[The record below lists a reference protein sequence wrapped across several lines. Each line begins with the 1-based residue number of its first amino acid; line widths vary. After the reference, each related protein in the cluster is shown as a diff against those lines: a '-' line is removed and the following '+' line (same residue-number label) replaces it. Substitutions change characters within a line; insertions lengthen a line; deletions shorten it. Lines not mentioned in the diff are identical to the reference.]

1 MRKQFLSLVLSFFIM
16 ASAFAQ
22 NIPVDPNVRVGVL
35 PNGMKYYI
43 KKNVKPEKKVEFR
56 LAINA
61 GSINEDDDQRGL
73 AHFMEHMNFNGTK
86 NFPDNKLVDFLQSI
100 GVKFGQHLNAYTSFD
115 ETVYMLPVPLD
126 KPGNLD
132 SGLKVMEDWAFN
144 ALLTDKEINK
154 ERGVVLEE
162 LRLGLGADKRML
174 DQYLPKLAYNSR
186 YAERL
191 PIGKKDILEN
201 FKPDALRRFHK
212 DWYRPNLMA
221 LVVVG
226 DINVDEME
234 QKIKANFSKYQ
245 NPANERKRVDYDMPN
260 HKETLVSIAT
270 DPDATNSSA
279 QFYIKDQDNAKP
291 DVTVDDYQK
300 TIVEQ
305 LAATIVNNRLEEL
318 THSEKPPFIFG
329 YVSHSNF
336 LRTKDAFQA
345 YAMTKEGE
353 QKNAL
358 KVLLEEV
365 ERAERFGF
373 SQGELDR
380 AKSETLSNLE
390 KSFNNRD
397 KTESSR
403 LVSEYV
409 RSFLNQ
415 EPIPGI
421 EWEYNLYKKYLPS
434 VTLDQVNAIL
444 KSYAKEGNK
453 VIVITGPKKE
463 NVVLPTE
470 NQLIA
475 VVDDVKKA
483 QLKPYEDKAS
493 IKDLVAPFKSTGKI
507 VKTETDAKLGTTT
520 FILNNGAKVTYKK
533 TDFKEDEIV
542 FSASSL
548 GGSSTISN
556 ADIEK
561 TQWAF
566 PALAEAGFNGYSKTD
581 ITKFLSG
588 KQVNVN
594 PYVGGLTT
602 GFNGNSTKK
611 DFETLF
617 QMVYGYFTGLNY
629 DLASFN
635 SFKAKQ
641 QGFLDN
647 LLSNPQTYFQSEVQK
662 YLNQKNP
669 RFFGIIPDAK
679 AWEKTDYKLAYDI
692 YKQKVANAGNYQF
705 YFVGNIDEAQLKIF
719 AEKYIGSLPSTGKA
733 ETYKDLGYRPIY
745 TATEQVIKKGK
756 DPKSMVMIRFGG
768 ETKYSEK
775 EDLAMRAL
783 GEVATIK
790 IIEKL
795 REDEGGIYGGG
806 ARGSLSKVPYGSY
819 SFNINFPCG
828 PENAEKLT
836 KIALAELQKMIDNGP
851 EQKDLDKFKEGEAND
866 DVTNMK
872 DNKYWLQNIADFQ
885 LQGGDKYEVLNY
897 LTKIK
902 ALTVKDLQAVGKKY
916 LTEKNRMVFTLMP
929 EIETPKTTEA
939 PKTAVSANVT
949 SQQVIDN
956 YIAALGGKA
965 KLEAV
970 KTVKTLSTMK
980 VMGMEM
986 EAVTSEMAPNKS
998 KAVQKFMGQEMVQL
1012 FDGEKGYV
1020 MQGGQ
1025 KMDLPAPAIEEAKKK
1040 RLFDALSY
1048 NAADYKTVEKVTE
1061 DGKELYL
1068 LTGGSKK
1075 LYFDAKTNLL
1085 VKSTSADKGDITI
1098 VDYMEVDGIKFP
1110 KNVKVS
1116 AMGQNIEMINNQVI
1130 INKEVSAEDFK

>member
-1 MRKQFLSLVLSFFIM
+1 MRKQFLSFVLSFFLI
-16 ASAFAQ
+16 ANAFAQ
-22 NIPVDPNVRVGVL
+22 NIPLDPSVRTGTL
-35 PNGMKYYI
+35 SNGMKYYI

-61 GSINEDDDQRGL
+61 GSINEDEDQRGL

-86 NFPDNKLVDFLQSI
+86 NFPENKLVDFLQSI
-100 GVKFGQHLNAYTSFD
+100 GIKFGQHLNAYTSFD

-144 ALLTDKEINK
+144 ALLTDKEIEK

-186 YAERL
+186 YADRL
-191 PIGKKDILEN
+191 PIGKKEILQN
-201 FKPDALRRFHK
+201 FKPEALRRFHK
-212 DWYRPNLMA
+212 DWYRPDLMA

-226 DINVDEME
+226 DVNVDEME

-245 NPANERKRVDYDMPN
+245 NPANARKRVDYDMPN
-260 HKETLVSIAT
+260 HKETLISIAT
-270 DPDATNSSA
+270 DADATSSSA
-279 QFYIKDQDNAKP
+279 QFYIKDDGPAKA
-291 DVTVDDYQK
+291 DVTVNDYQK
-300 TIVEQ
+300 SIVEQ
-305 LAATIVNNRLEEL
+305 LAATIVNNRLQEL
-318 THSEKPPFIFG
+318 TNSEKPPFIFG

-365 ERAERFGF
+365 ERAKRFGF
-373 SQGELDR
+373 SQNELDR

-390 KSFNNRD
+390 KSYNNRD
-397 KTESSR
+397 KTESAR
-403 LVSEYV
+403 LVMEYV
-409 RSFLNQ
+409 RNFLNQ

-421 EWEYNLYKKYLPS
+421 EWEYELHKQYLPS
-434 VTLDQVNAIL
+434 VTLDQVNNIL
-444 KSYAKEGNK
+444 KNYIKDDSR
-453 VIVITGPKKE
+453 VIVVTGPKKE
-463 NVVLPTE
+463 NAVLPTDA
-470 NQLIA
+470 QLLA
-475 VVDDVKKA
+475 TVDDVKNA
-483 QLKPYEDKAS
+483 QLKPYEDKAA
-493 IKDLVAPFKSTGKI
+493 IKTLVEPFKSNGKI
-507 VKTETDAKLGTTT
+507 VKTEADAKLGTTT
-520 FILNNGAKVTYKK
+520 FTLSNGAKVTYKK

-542 FSASSL
+542 FSAISL
-548 GGSSTISN
+548 GGSSLISN
-556 ADIEK
+556 EDIEK

-566 PALAEAGFNGYSKTD
+566 PALSESGFNKYSKND

-588 KQVNVN
+588 KQVSVM
-594 PYVGGLTT
+594 PYVGGIST

-617 QMVYGYFTGLNY
+617 QMIYGYFTNLNY
-629 DLASFN
+629 DEASYN
-635 SFKAKQ
+635 SYKAKQ

-647 LLSNPQTYFQSEVQK
+647 LLANPQTYFQSEVQK

-669 RFFGIIPDAK
+669 RFFGILPDAK
-679 AWEKTDYKLAYDI
+679 AWEKTSYKLAYDI
-692 YKQKVANAGNYQF
+692 YKKSVANAGNFHF
-705 YFVGNIDEAQLKIF
+705 YFVGNVDENQIKQLSEQYL
-719 AEKYIGSLPSTGKA
+719 ASLPSTKKS
-733 ETYKDLGYRPIY
+733 ETYKDLGYRPLF
-745 TATEQVIKKGK
+745 TSTEKVIKKGK
-756 DPKSMVMIRFGG
+756 DPKSMVMIRFSG
-768 ETKYSEK
+768 ETKYNEQ

-819 SFNINFPCG
+819 NFSINFPCG

-836 KIALAELQKMIDNGP
+836 KIALTELQKMIDNGP

-872 DNKYWLQNIADFQ
+872 DNNYWLQNITNYQ
-885 LQGGDKYEVLNY
+885 TQGGDKYSVLNY
-897 LTKIK
+897 LTKVK
-902 ALTVKDLQAVGKKY
+902 ALTVKDLQSVGKKY

-929 EIETPKTTEA
+929 EVETPKTDA
-939 PKTAVSANVT
+939 PKAAVSANVT
-949 SQQVIDN
+949 AQQVIDN
-956 YIAALGGKA
+956 YAAALGGKS

-970 KTVKTLSTMK
+970 KTVKTLSTIK

-986 EAVTSEMAPNKS
+986 EATTLEMAPNKS
-998 KAVQKFMGQEMVQL
+998 KAVQKIMGQEMVQV
-1012 FDGEKGYV
+1012 FDGEKGYM
-1020 MQGGQ
+1020 MQAGQ
-1025 KMDLPAPAIEEAKKK
+1025 RMDLPAPAIEEAKKK
-1040 RLFDALSY
+1040 RLFEVLSY
-1048 NAADYKTVEKVTE
+1048 NAADFKTVEKVTE
-1061 DGKELYL
+1061 EGKELYL
-1068 LTGGSKK
+1068 LAGAGKK
-1075 LYFDAKTNLL
+1075 LYFDTKTNLL
-1085 VKSTSADKGDITI
+1085 VKSTSDKGDMVIL
-1098 VDYMEVDGIKFP
+1098 DYMEVDGIKFP
-1110 KNVKVS
+1110 KNLKL
-1116 AMGQNIEMINNQVI
+1116 AMMGQNMEMTNNQVI
-1130 INKEVSAEDFK
+1130 VNKEVSAEDFK

>member
-1 MRKQFLSLVLSFFIM
+1 MRKQFLSFVLSFFLI
-16 ASAFAQ
+16 ANAFAQ
-22 NIPVDPNVRVGVL
+22 NIPLDPSVRTGTL
-35 PNGMKYYI
+35 SNGMKYYI

-61 GSINEDDDQRGL
+61 GSINEDEDQRGL

-86 NFPDNKLVDFLQSI
+86 NFPENKLVDFLQSI
-100 GVKFGQHLNAYTSFD
+100 GIKFGQHLNAYTSFD

-144 ALLTDKEINK
+144 ALLTDKEIEK

-186 YAERL
+186 YADRL
-191 PIGKKDILEN
+191 PIGKKEILQN
-201 FKPDALRRFHK
+201 FKPEALRRFHK
-212 DWYRPNLMA
+212 DWYRPDLMA

-245 NPANERKRVDYDMPN
+245 NPANARKRVDYEMPN
-260 HKETLVSIAT
+260 HKETLISIAT
-270 DPDATNSSA
+270 DADATSSSA
-279 QFYIKDQDNAKP
+279 QFYIKDDGPAKA
-291 DVTVDDYQK
+291 DVTVNDYQK
-300 TIVEQ
+300 SIVEQ
-305 LAATIVNNRLEEL
+305 LAATIVNNRLQEL
-318 THSEKPPFIFG
+318 TNSEKPPFIFG

-365 ERAERFGF
+365 ERAKRFGF
-373 SQGELDR
+373 SQNELDR

-390 KSFNNRD
+390 KSYNNRD
-397 KTESSR
+397 KTESAR
-403 LVSEYV
+403 LVMEYV
-409 RSFLNQ
+409 RNFLNQ

-421 EWEYNLYKKYLPS
+421 EWEYELHKQYLPS
-434 VTLDQVNAIL
+434 VTLDQVNNIL
-444 KSYAKEGNK
+444 KNYIKDDSR
-453 VIVITGPKKE
+453 VIVVTGPKKE
-463 NVVLPTE
+463 NAVLPTDA
-470 NQLIA
+470 QLLA
-475 VVDDVKKA
+475 TVDDVKNA
-483 QLKPYEDKAS
+483 QLKPYEDKAA
-493 IKDLVAPFKSTGKI
+493 IKTLVEPFKSNGKI
-507 VKTETDAKLGTTT
+507 VKTEADAKLGTTT
-520 FILNNGAKVTYKK
+520 FTLSNGAKVTYKK

-542 FSASSL
+542 FSAISL
-548 GGSSTISN
+548 GGSSLISN
-556 ADIEK
+556 EDIEK

-566 PALAEAGFNGYSKTD
+566 PALSESGFNKYSKND

-588 KQVNVN
+588 KQVSVM
-594 PYVGGLTT
+594 PYVGGIST

-617 QMVYGYFTGLNY
+617 QMIYGYFTNLNY
-629 DLASFN
+629 DEASYN
-635 SFKAKQ
+635 SYKAKQ

-647 LLSNPQTYFQSEVQK
+647 LLANPQTYFQSEVQK

-669 RFFGIIPDAK
+669 RFFGILPDAK
-679 AWEKTDYKLAYDI
+679 AWEKTSYKLAYDI
-692 YKQKVANAGNYQF
+692 YKKSVANAGNFHF
-705 YFVGNIDEAQLKIF
+705 YFVGNVDENQIKQLSEQYL
-719 AEKYIGSLPSTGKA
+719 ASLPSTQKS
-733 ETYKDLGYRPIY
+733 ETYKDLGYRPLF
-745 TATEQVIKKGK
+745 TSTEKVIKKGK
-756 DPKSMVMIRFGG
+756 DPKSMVMIRFSG
-768 ETKYSEK
+768 ETKYNEQ

-806 ARGSLSKVPYGSY
+806 ARGSLNKVPYGSY
-819 SFNINFPCG
+819 NFSINFPCG

-872 DNKYWLQNIADFQ
+872 DNNYWLQNITNYQ
-885 LQGGDKYEVLNY
+885 TQGGDKYSVLNY
-897 LTKIK
+897 LTKVK
-902 ALTVKDLQAVGKKY
+902 ALTVKDLQSVGKKY

-929 EIETPKTTEA
+929 EVETPKTDA
-939 PKTAVSANVT
+939 PKAAVSANVT
-949 SQQVIDN
+949 AQQVIDN
-956 YIAALGGKA
+956 YAAALGGKS

-970 KTVKTLSTMK
+970 KTVKTLSTIK

-986 EAVTSEMAPNKS
+986 EATTLEMAPNKS
-998 KAVQKFMGQEMVQL
+998 KAVQKIMGQEMVQV
-1012 FDGEKGYV
+1012 FDGEKGYM
-1020 MQGGQ
+1020 MQAGQ
-1025 KMDLPAPAIEEAKKK
+1025 RMDLPAPAIEEAKKK
-1040 RLFDALSY
+1040 RLFEVLSY
-1048 NAADYKTVEKVTE
+1048 NAADFKTVEKVTE
-1061 DGKELYL
+1061 EGKELYL
-1068 LTGGSKK
+1068 LAGAGKK
-1075 LYFDAKTNLL
+1075 LYFDTKTNLL
-1085 VKSTSADKGDITI
+1085 VKSTSDKGDMVIL
-1098 VDYMEVDGIKFP
+1098 DYMEVDGIKFP
-1110 KNVKVS
+1110 KNLKL
-1116 AMGQNIEMINNQVI
+1116 AMMGQNMEMTNNQVI
-1130 INKEVSAEDFK
+1130 VNKEVSAEDFK

>member
-1 MRKQFLSLVLSFFIM
+1 MRKQFLSFVLSFFLI
-16 ASAFAQ
+16 ANAFAQ
-22 NIPVDPNVRVGVL
+22 NIPLDPSVRTGTL
-35 PNGMKYYI
+35 SNGMKYYI

-61 GSINEDDDQRGL
+61 GSINEDEDQRGL

-86 NFPDNKLVDFLQSI
+86 NFPENKLVDFLQSI
-100 GVKFGQHLNAYTSFD
+100 GIKFGQHLNAYTSFD

-144 ALLTDKEINK
+144 ALLTDKEIEK

-186 YAERL
+186 YADRL
-191 PIGKKDILEN
+191 PIGKKEILQN
-201 FKPDALRRFHK
+201 FKPEALRRFHK
-212 DWYRPNLMA
+212 DWYRPDLMA

-226 DINVDEME
+226 DVNVDEME

-245 NPANERKRVDYDMPN
+245 NPANARKRVDYEMPN
-260 HKETLVSIAT
+260 HKETLISIAT
-270 DPDATNSSA
+270 DADATSSSA
-279 QFYIKDQDNAKP
+279 QFYIKDDGPAKP
-291 DVTVDDYQK
+291 DVTVNDYQK
-300 TIVEQ
+300 SIVEQ
-305 LAATIVNNRLEEL
+305 LAATIVNNRLQEL
-318 THSEKPPFIFG
+318 TNSEKPPFIFG

-365 ERAERFGF
+365 ERAKRFGF
-373 SQGELDR
+373 SQNELDR

-390 KSFNNRD
+390 KSYNNRD
-397 KTESSR
+397 KTESAR
-403 LVSEYV
+403 LVMEYV
-409 RSFLNQ
+409 RNFLNQ

-421 EWEYNLYKKYLPS
+421 EWEYELHKQYLPS
-434 VTLDQVNAIL
+434 VTLDQVNNIL
-444 KSYAKEGNK
+444 KNYIKDDSR
-453 VIVITGPKKE
+453 VIVVTGPKKE
-463 NVVLPTE
+463 NAVLPTDA
-470 NQLIA
+470 QLLA
-475 VVDDVKKA
+475 TVDDVRNA
-483 QLKPYEDKAS
+483 QLKPYEDKAA
-493 IKDLVAPFKSTGKI
+493 IKTLVEPFKSNGKI
-507 VKTETDAKLGTTT
+507 VKTEADAKLGTTT
-520 FILNNGAKVTYKK
+520 FTLSNGAKVTYKK

-542 FSASSL
+542 FSAISL
-548 GGSSTISN
+548 GGSSLISN
-556 ADIEK
+556 EDIEK

-566 PALAEAGFNGYSKTD
+566 PALSESGFNKYSKND

-588 KQVNVN
+588 KQVSVM
-594 PYVGGLTT
+594 PYVGGIST

-617 QMVYGYFTGLNY
+617 QMIYGYFTNLNY
-629 DLASFN
+629 DEASYN
-635 SFKAKQ
+635 SYKAKQ

-647 LLSNPQTYFQSEVQK
+647 LLANPQTYFQSEVQK

-669 RFFGIIPDAK
+669 RFFGILPDAK
-679 AWEKTDYKLAYDI
+679 AWEKTSYKLAYDI
-692 YKQKVANAGNYQF
+692 YKKSVANAGNFHF
-705 YFVGNIDEAQLKIF
+705 YFVGNVDENQIKQLSEQYL
-719 AEKYIGSLPSTGKA
+719 ASLPSSQKS
-733 ETYKDLGYRPIY
+733 ETYKDLGYRPLF
-745 TATEQVIKKGK
+745 TSTEKVIKKGK
-756 DPKSMVMIRFGG
+756 DPKSMVMIRFSG
-768 ETKYSEK
+768 ETKYNEQ

-806 ARGSLSKVPYGSY
+806 ARGSLNKVPYGSY
-819 SFNINFPCG
+819 NFSINFPCG

-872 DNKYWLQNIADFQ
+872 DNNYWLQNITSYQ
-885 LQGGDKYEVLNY
+885 TQGGDKYSVLNY
-897 LTKIK
+897 LTKVK
-902 ALTVKDLQAVGKKY
+902 ALTVKDLQSVGKKY

-929 EIETPKTTEA
+929 EVETPKTDA
-939 PKTAVSANVT
+939 PKAAVSANVT
-949 SQQVIDN
+949 AQQVIDN
-956 YIAALGGKA
+956 YATALGGKS

-970 KTVKTLSTMK
+970 KTVKTLSTIK

-986 EAVTSEMAPNKS
+986 EATTLEMAPNKS
-998 KAVQKFMGQEMVQL
+998 KAVQKIMGQEMVQV
-1012 FDGEKGYV
+1012 FDGEKGYM
-1020 MQGGQ
+1020 MQAGQ
-1025 KMDLPAPAIEEAKKK
+1025 RMDLPAPAIEEAKKK
-1040 RLFDALSY
+1040 RLFEVLSY
-1048 NAADYKTVEKVTE
+1048 NAADFKTVEKVTE
-1061 DGKELYL
+1061 EGKELYL
-1068 LTGGSKK
+1068 LAGAGKK
-1075 LYFDAKTNLL
+1075 LYFDTKTNLL
-1085 VKSTSADKGDITI
+1085 VKSTSDKGDMVIL
-1098 VDYMEVDGIKFP
+1098 DYMEVDGIKFP
-1110 KNVKVS
+1110 KNIKL
-1116 AMGQNIEMINNQVI
+1116 AMMGQNMEMTNNQVI
-1130 INKEVSAEDFK
+1130 VNKEVSAEDFK

>member
-1 MRKQFLSLVLSFFIM
+1 MRKQFLSFVLSFFLI
-16 ASAFAQ
+16 ANAFAQ
-22 NIPVDPNVRVGVL
+22 NIPLDPSVRTGTL
-35 PNGMKYYI
+35 SNGMKYYI

-61 GSINEDDDQRGL
+61 GSINEDEDQRGL

-86 NFPDNKLVDFLQSI
+86 NFPENKLVDFLQSI
-100 GVKFGQHLNAYTSFD
+100 GIKFGQHLNAYTSFD

-144 ALLTDKEINK
+144 ALLTDKEIEK

-186 YAERL
+186 YADRL
-191 PIGKKDILEN
+191 PIGKKEILQN
-201 FKPDALRRFHK
+201 FKPEALRRFHK
-212 DWYRPNLMA
+212 DWYRPDLMA

-226 DINVDEME
+226 DVNVDEME

-245 NPANERKRVDYDMPN
+245 NPANARKRVDYEMPN
-260 HKETLVSIAT
+260 HKETLISIAT
-270 DPDATNSSA
+270 DADATSSSA
-279 QFYIKDQDNAKP
+279 QFYIKDDGPAKA
-291 DVTVDDYQK
+291 DVTVNDYQK
-300 TIVEQ
+300 SIVEQ
-305 LAATIVNNRLEEL
+305 LAATIVNNRLQEL
-318 THSEKPPFIFG
+318 TNSEKPPFIFG

-365 ERAERFGF
+365 ERAKRFGF
-373 SQGELDR
+373 SQNELDR

-390 KSFNNRD
+390 KSYNNRD
-397 KTESSR
+397 KTESAR
-403 LVSEYV
+403 LVMEYV
-409 RSFLNQ
+409 RNFLNQ

-421 EWEYNLYKKYLPS
+421 EWEYELHKQYLPS
-434 VTLDQVNAIL
+434 VTLDQVNNIL
-444 KSYAKEGNK
+444 KNYIKDDSR
-453 VIVITGPKKE
+453 VIVVTGPKKE
-463 NVVLPTE
+463 NAVLPTDA
-470 NQLIA
+470 QLLA
-475 VVDDVKKA
+475 TVDDVKNA
-483 QLKPYEDKAS
+483 QLKPYEDKAA
-493 IKDLVAPFKSTGKI
+493 IKTLVEPFKSNGKI
-507 VKTETDAKLGTTT
+507 VKTEADAKLGTTT
-520 FILNNGAKVTYKK
+520 FTLSNGAKVTYKK

-542 FSASSL
+542 FSAISL
-548 GGSSTISN
+548 GGSSLISN
-556 ADIEK
+556 EDIEK

-566 PALAEAGFNGYSKTD
+566 PALSESGFNKYSKND

-588 KQVNVN
+588 KQVSVM
-594 PYVGGLTT
+594 PYVGGIST

-617 QMVYGYFTGLNY
+617 QMIYGYFTNLNY
-629 DLASFN
+629 DEASYN
-635 SFKAKQ
+635 SYKAKQ

-647 LLSNPQTYFQSEVQK
+647 LLANPQTYFQSEVQK

-669 RFFGIIPDAK
+669 RFFGILPDAK
-679 AWEKTDYKLAYDI
+679 AWEKTSYKLAYDI
-692 YKQKVANAGNYQF
+692 YKKSVANAGNFHF
-705 YFVGNIDEAQLKIF
+705 YFVGNVDENQIKQLSEQYL
-719 AEKYIGSLPSTGKA
+719 ASLPSTQKS
-733 ETYKDLGYRPIY
+733 ETYKDLGYRPLF
-745 TATEQVIKKGK
+745 TSTEKVIKKGK
-756 DPKSMVMIRFGG
+756 DPKSMVMIRFSG
-768 ETKYSEK
+768 ETKYNEQ

-819 SFNINFPCG
+819 NFSINFPCG

-836 KIALAELQKMIDNGP
+836 KIALVELQKMIDNGP

-872 DNKYWLQNIADFQ
+872 DNNYWLQNITSYQ
-885 LQGGDKYEVLNY
+885 TQGGDKYSVLNY
-897 LTKIK
+897 LTKVK
-902 ALTVKDLQAVGKKY
+902 ALTIKDLQTVGKKY

-929 EIETPKTTEA
+929 EVETPKTDA
-939 PKTAVSANVT
+939 PKAAVSANVT
-949 SQQVIDN
+949 AQQVIDN
-956 YIAALGGKA
+956 YAAALGGKS

-970 KTVKTLSTMK
+970 KTVKTLSTIK

-986 EAVTSEMAPNKS
+986 EATTLEMAPNKS
-998 KAVQKFMGQEMVQL
+998 KAVQKVMGQEMVQV
-1012 FDGEKGYV
+1012 FDGEKGYM
-1020 MQGGQ
+1020 MQAGQ
-1025 KMDLPAPAIEEAKKK
+1025 RMDLPAPAIEEAKKK
-1040 RLFDALSY
+1040 RLFEVLSY
-1048 NAADYKTVEKVTE
+1048 NAADFKTVEKVTE
-1061 DGKELYL
+1061 EGKELYL
-1068 LTGGSKK
+1068 LAGAGKK
-1075 LYFDAKTNLL
+1075 LYFDTKTNLL
-1085 VKSTSADKGDITI
+1085 VKSTSDKGDMVIL
-1098 VDYMEVDGIKFP
+1098 DYMEVDGIKFP
-1110 KNVKVS
+1110 KNLKL
-1116 AMGQNIEMINNQVI
+1116 AMMGQNMEMTNNQVI
-1130 INKEVSAEDFK
+1130 VNKEVSAEDFK

>member
-1 MRKQFLSLVLSFFIM
+1 MRKQFLSFVLSFFLI
-16 ASAFAQ
+16 ANAFAQ
-22 NIPVDPNVRVGVL
+22 NIPLDPSVRTGTL
-35 PNGMKYYI
+35 SNGMKYYI

-61 GSINEDDDQRGL
+61 GSINEDEDQRGL

-86 NFPDNKLVDFLQSI
+86 NFPENKLVDFLQSI
-100 GVKFGQHLNAYTSFD
+100 GIKFGQHLNAYTSFD

-144 ALLTDKEINK
+144 ALLTDKEIEK

-186 YAERL
+186 YADRL
-191 PIGKKDILEN
+191 PIGKKEILQN

-212 DWYRPNLMA
+212 DWYRPDLMA

-245 NPANERKRVDYDMPN
+245 NPANARKRVDYEMPN
-260 HKETLVSIAT
+260 HKETLISIAT
-270 DPDATNSSA
+270 DADATSSSA
-279 QFYIKDQDNAKP
+279 QFYIKDDGPAKA
-291 DVTVDDYQK
+291 DVTVNDYQK
-300 TIVEQ
+300 SIVEQ
-305 LAATIVNNRLEEL
+305 LAATIVNNRLQEL
-318 THSEKPPFIFG
+318 TNSEKPPFIFG

-365 ERAERFGF
+365 ERAKRFGF
-373 SQGELDR
+373 SQNELDR

-390 KSFNNRD
+390 KSYNNRD
-397 KTESSR
+397 KTESAR
-403 LVSEYV
+403 LVMEYV
-409 RSFLNQ
+409 RNFLNQ

-421 EWEYNLYKKYLPS
+421 EWEYELHKKYLPS
-434 VTLDQVNAIL
+434 VTLDQVNNIL
-444 KSYAKEGNK
+444 KNYIKDDSR
-453 VIVITGPKKE
+453 VIVVTGPKKE
-463 NVVLPTE
+463 NAVLPTDA
-470 NQLIA
+470 QLLA
-475 VVDDVKKA
+475 TVDDVKNA
-483 QLKPYEDKAS
+483 QLKPYEDKAA
-493 IKDLVAPFKSTGKI
+493 IKTLVEPFKSNGKI
-507 VKTETDAKLGTTT
+507 VKTEADAKLGTTT
-520 FILNNGAKVTYKK
+520 FTLSNGAKVTYKK

-542 FSASSL
+542 FSAISL
-548 GGSSTISN
+548 GGSSLISN
-556 ADIEK
+556 EDIEK

-566 PALAEAGFNGYSKTD
+566 PALSESGFNKYSKND

-588 KQVNVN
+588 KQVSVM
-594 PYVGGLTT
+594 PYVGGIST

-617 QMVYGYFTGLNY
+617 QMIYGYFTNLNY
-629 DLASFN
+629 DEASYN
-635 SFKAKQ
+635 SYKAKQ

-647 LLSNPQTYFQSEVQK
+647 LLANPQTYFQSEVQK

-669 RFFGIIPDAK
+669 RFFGILPDAK
-679 AWEKTDYKLAYDI
+679 AWEKTSYKLAYDI
-692 YKQKVANAGNYQF
+692 YKKSVANAGNFHF
-705 YFVGNIDEAQLKIF
+705 YFVGNVDENQIKQLSEQYL
-719 AEKYIGSLPSTGKA
+719 ASLPSTKKS
-733 ETYKDLGYRPIY
+733 ETYKDLGYRPLF
-745 TATEQVIKKGK
+745 TSTEKVIKKGK
-756 DPKSMVMIRFGG
+756 DPKSMVMIRFSG
-768 ETKYSEK
+768 ETKYNEQ

-806 ARGSLSKVPYGSY
+806 ARGSLNKVPYGSY
-819 SFNINFPCG
+819 NFSINFPCG

-872 DNKYWLQNIADFQ
+872 DNNYWLQNITSYQ
-885 LQGGDKYEVLNY
+885 TQGGDKYSVLNY
-897 LTKIK
+897 LTKVK
-902 ALTVKDLQAVGKKY
+902 ALTVKDLQSVGKKY

-929 EIETPKTTEA
+929 EVETPKTDA
-939 PKTAVSANVT
+939 PKVAVSANVT
-949 SQQVIDN
+949 AQQVIDN
-956 YIAALGGKA
+956 YAAALGGKS

-970 KTVKTLSTMK
+970 KTVKTLSTIK

-986 EAVTSEMAPNKS
+986 EATTLEMAPNKS
-998 KAVQKFMGQEMVQL
+998 KAVQKIMGQEMVQV
-1012 FDGEKGYV
+1012 FDGEKGYM
-1020 MQGGQ
+1020 MQAGQ
-1025 KMDLPAPAIEEAKKK
+1025 RMDLPAPAIEEAKKK
-1040 RLFDALSY
+1040 RLFEVLSY
-1048 NAADYKTVEKVTE
+1048 NAADFKTVEKVTE
-1061 DGKELYL
+1061 EGKELYL
-1068 LTGGSKK
+1068 LAGAGKK
-1075 LYFDAKTNLL
+1075 LYFDTKTNLL
-1085 VKSTSADKGDITI
+1085 VKSTSEKGDMVIL
-1098 VDYMEVDGIKFP
+1098 DYMEVDGIKFP
-1110 KNVKVS
+1110 KNIKL
-1116 AMGQNIEMINNQVI
+1116 AMMGQNMEMTNNQVI
-1130 INKEVSAEDFK
+1130 VNKEVSAEDFK

>member
-1 MRKQFLSLVLSFFIM
+1 MRKQFLSFVLSLFLI
-16 ASAFAQ
+16 ANAFAQ
-22 NIPVDPNVRVGVL
+22 NIPLDPSVRTGTL
-35 PNGMKYYI
+35 SNGMKYYI

-61 GSINEDDDQRGL
+61 GSINEDEDQRGL

-100 GVKFGQHLNAYTSFD
+100 GIKFGQHLNAYTSFD

-144 ALLTDKEINK
+144 ALLTDKEIEK

-186 YAERL
+186 YADRL
-191 PIGKKDILEN
+191 PIGKKEILQN

-212 DWYRPNLMA
+212 DWYRPDLMA

-226 DINVDEME
+226 DVNVDEME

-245 NPANERKRVDYDMPN
+245 NPANARKRVDYEMPN
-260 HKETLVSIAT
+260 HKETLISIAT
-270 DPDATNSSA
+270 DADATSSSA
-279 QFYIKDQDNAKP
+279 QFYIKDDGPAKP
-291 DVTVDDYQK
+291 DVTVNDYQK
-300 TIVEQ
+300 NIVEQ
-305 LAATIVNNRLEEL
+305 LAATIVNNRLQEL
-318 THSEKPPFIFG
+318 TNSEKPPFIFG

-365 ERAERFGF
+365 ERAKRFGF
-373 SQGELDR
+373 SQNELDR

-390 KSFNNRD
+390 KSYNNRD
-397 KTESSR
+397 KTESAR
-403 LVSEYV
+403 LVMEYV
-409 RSFLNQ
+409 RNFLNQ

-421 EWEYNLYKKYLPS
+421 DWEYQLHKQYLPS
-434 VTLDQVNAIL
+434 VTLDQVNNIL
-444 KSYAKEGNK
+444 KNYIKDDSR
-453 VIVITGPKKE
+453 VIVVTGPKKE
-463 NVVLPTE
+463 NAVLPTDA
-470 NQLIA
+470 QLLA
-475 VVDDVKKA
+475 TVDDVKNA
-483 QLKPYEDKAS
+483 QLKPYEDKTA
-493 IKDLVAPFKSTGKI
+493 IKTLVEPFKSNGKI
-507 VKTETDAKLGTTT
+507 VKTEADAKLGTTT
-520 FILNNGAKVTYKK
+520 FTLSNGAKVTYKK

-542 FSASSL
+542 FSAISL
-548 GGSSTISN
+548 GGSSLISN
-556 ADIEK
+556 EDIEK

-566 PALAEAGFNGYSKTD
+566 PALSESGFNKYSKND
-581 ITKFLSG
+581 IAKFLSG
-588 KQVNVN
+588 KQVSVM
-594 PYVGGLTT
+594 PYVGGIST

-617 QMVYGYFTGLNY
+617 QMIYGYFTNLNY
-629 DLASFN
+629 DEASYN
-635 SFKAKQ
+635 SYKAKQ

-647 LLSNPQTYFQSEVQK
+647 LLANPQTYFQSEVQK

-669 RFFGIIPDAK
+669 RFFGILPDAK
-679 AWEKTDYKLAYDI
+679 AWEKTSYKLAYDI
-692 YKQKVANAGNYQF
+692 YKKSVANAGNFHF
-705 YFVGNIDEAQLKIF
+705 YFVGNVDENQIKQLSEQYL
-719 AEKYIGSLPSTGKA
+719 ASLPSSQKS
-733 ETYKDLGYRPIY
+733 ETYKDLGYRPLF
-745 TATEQVIKKGK
+745 TSTEKVIKKGK
-756 DPKSMVMIRFGG
+756 DPKSMVMIRFSG
-768 ETKYSEK
+768 ETKYNEQ

-806 ARGSLSKVPYGSY
+806 ARGSLNKVPYGSY
-819 SFNINFPCG
+819 NFSINFPCG

-872 DNKYWLQNIADFQ
+872 DNNYWLQNITSYQ
-885 LQGGDKYEVLNY
+885 TQGGDKYSVLNY
-897 LTKIK
+897 LTKVK
-902 ALTVKDLQAVGKKY
+902 ALTVKDLQTVGKKY

-929 EIETPKTTEA
+929 EVETPKTDDA
-939 PKTAVSANVT
+939 PKAAVSANVT
-949 SQQVIDN
+949 AQQVIDN
-956 YIAALGGKA
+956 YAAALGGKS

-970 KTVKTLSTMK
+970 KTVKTLSTIK

-986 EAVTSEMAPNKS
+986 EATTLEMAPNKS
-998 KAVQKFMGQEMVQL
+998 KSVQKIMGQEMVQV
-1012 FDGEKGYV
+1012 FDGEKGYM
-1020 MQGGQ
+1020 MQAGQ
-1025 KMDLPAPAIEEAKKK
+1025 RMDLPAPAIEEAKKK
-1040 RLFDALSY
+1040 RLFEVLSY
-1048 NAADYKTVEKVTE
+1048 NAADFKTVEKVTE
-1061 DGKELYL
+1061 EGKELYL
-1068 LTGGSKK
+1068 LAGAGKK
-1075 LYFDAKTNLL
+1075 LYFDTKTNLL
-1085 VKSTSADKGDITI
+1085 VKSTSEKGDMVIL
-1098 VDYMEVDGIKFP
+1098 DYMEVDGIKFP
-1110 KNVKVS
+1110 KNIKL
-1116 AMGQNIEMINNQVI
+1116 AMMGQNMEMTNNQVI
-1130 INKEVSAEDFK
+1130 VNKEVSAEDFK

>member
-1 MRKQFLSLVLSFFIM
+1 MRKQFLSFVLSFFLI
-16 ASAFAQ
+16 ANAFAQ
-22 NIPVDPNVRVGVL
+22 NIPLDPSVRTGTL
-35 PNGMKYYI
+35 SNGMKYYI

-61 GSINEDDDQRGL
+61 GSINEDEDQRGL

-86 NFPDNKLVDFLQSI
+86 NFPENKLVDFLQSI
-100 GVKFGQHLNAYTSFD
+100 GIKFGQHLNAYTSFD

-144 ALLTDKEINK
+144 ALLTDKEIEK

-186 YAERL
+186 YADRL
-191 PIGKKDILEN
+191 PIGKKEILQN

-212 DWYRPNLMA
+212 DWYRPDLMA

-245 NPANERKRVDYDMPN
+245 NPANARKRVDYEMPN
-260 HKETLVSIAT
+260 HKETLISIAT
-270 DPDATNSSA
+270 DADATSSSA
-279 QFYIKDQDNAKP
+279 QFYIKDDGPAKP
-291 DVTVDDYQK
+291 DVTVNDYQK
-300 TIVEQ
+300 SIVEQ
-305 LAATIVNNRLEEL
+305 LAATIVNNRLQEL
-318 THSEKPPFIFG
+318 TNSEKPPFIFG

-365 ERAERFGF
+365 ERAKRFGF
-373 SQGELDR
+373 SQNELDR

-390 KSFNNRD
+390 KSYNNRD
-397 KTESSR
+397 KTESAR
-403 LVSEYV
+403 LVMEYV
-409 RSFLNQ
+409 RNFLNQ

-421 EWEYNLYKKYLPS
+421 EWEYELHKQYLPS
-434 VTLDQVNAIL
+434 VTLDQVNNIL
-444 KSYAKEGNK
+444 KNYIKDDSR
-453 VIVITGPKKE
+453 VIVVTGPKKE
-463 NVVLPTE
+463 NAVLPTDA
-470 NQLIA
+470 QLLAI
-475 VVDDVKKA
+475 VDDVKNA
-483 QLKPYEDKAS
+483 QLKPYEDKAA
-493 IKDLVAPFKSTGKI
+493 IKTLVEPFKSNGKI
-507 VKTETDAKLGTTT
+507 VKTEADAKLGTTT
-520 FILNNGAKVTYKK
+520 FTLSNGAKVTYKK

-542 FSASSL
+542 FSAISL
-548 GGSSTISN
+548 GGSSLISN
-556 ADIEK
+556 EDIEK

-566 PALAEAGFNGYSKTD
+566 PALSESGFNKYSKND

-588 KQVNVN
+588 KQVSVM
-594 PYVGGLTT
+594 PYVGGIST

-617 QMVYGYFTGLNY
+617 QMIYGYFTNLNY
-629 DLASFN
+629 DEASYN
-635 SFKAKQ
+635 SYKAKQ

-647 LLSNPQTYFQSEVQK
+647 LLANPQTYFQSEVQK

-669 RFFGIIPDAK
+669 RFFGILPDAK
-679 AWEKTDYKLAYDI
+679 AWEKTSYKLAYDI
-692 YKQKVANAGNYQF
+692 YKKSVANAGNFHF
-705 YFVGNIDEAQLKIF
+705 YFVGNVDENQIKQLSEQYL
-719 AEKYIGSLPSTGKA
+719 ASLPSTKKS
-733 ETYKDLGYRPIY
+733 ETYKDLGYRPLF
-745 TATEQVIKKGK
+745 TSTEKVIKKGK
-756 DPKSMVMIRFGG
+756 DPKSMVMIRFSG
-768 ETKYSEK
+768 ETKYNEQ

-806 ARGSLSKVPYGSY
+806 ARGSLNKVPYGSY
-819 SFNINFPCG
+819 NFSINFPCG

-872 DNKYWLQNIADFQ
+872 DNNYWLQNITSYQ
-885 LQGGDKYEVLNY
+885 TQGGDKYSVLNY
-897 LTKIK
+897 LTKVK
-902 ALTVKDLQAVGKKY
+902 ALTVKDLQSVGKKY

-929 EIETPKTTEA
+929 EVETPKTDA
-939 PKTAVSANVT
+939 PKAAVSANVT
-949 SQQVIDN
+949 AQQVIDN
-956 YIAALGGKA
+956 YAAALGGKS

-970 KTVKTLSTMK
+970 KTVKTLSTIK

-986 EAVTSEMAPNKS
+986 EATTLEMAPNKS
-998 KAVQKFMGQEMVQL
+998 KAVQKIMGQEMVQV
-1012 FDGEKGYV
+1012 FDGEKGYM
-1020 MQGGQ
+1020 MQAGQ
-1025 KMDLPAPAIEEAKKK
+1025 RMDLPAPAIEEAKKK
-1040 RLFDALSY
+1040 RLFEVLSY
-1048 NAADYKTVEKVTE
+1048 NAADFKTVEKVTE
-1061 DGKELYL
+1061 EGKELYL
-1068 LTGGSKK
+1068 LAGAGKK
-1075 LYFDAKTNLL
+1075 LYFDTKTNLL
-1085 VKSTSADKGDITI
+1085 VKSTSDKGDMVIL
-1098 VDYMEVDGIKFP
+1098 DYMEVDGIKFP
-1110 KNVKVS
+1110 KNMKL
-1116 AMGQNIEMINNQVI
+1116 AMMGQNMEMTNNQVI
-1130 INKEVSAEDFK
+1130 VNKEVSAEDFK

>member
-1 MRKQFLSLVLSFFIM
+1 MRKQFLSFVLSFFLI
-16 ASAFAQ
+16 ANAFAQ
-22 NIPVDPNVRVGVL
+22 NIPLDPSVRTGTL
-35 PNGMKYYI
+35 SNGMKYYI

-61 GSINEDDDQRGL
+61 GSINEDEDQRGL

-86 NFPDNKLVDFLQSI
+86 NFPENKLVDFLQSI
-100 GVKFGQHLNAYTSFD
+100 GIKFGQHLNAYTSFD

-144 ALLTDKEINK
+144 ALLTDKEIEK

-186 YAERL
+186 YADRL
-191 PIGKKDILEN
+191 PIGKKEILQN
-201 FKPDALRRFHK
+201 FKPEALRRFHK
-212 DWYRPNLMA
+212 DWYRPDLMA

-226 DINVDEME
+226 DVNVDEME

-245 NPANERKRVDYDMPN
+245 NPANARKRVDYEMPN
-260 HKETLVSIAT
+260 HKETLISIAT
-270 DPDATNSSA
+270 DADATSSSA
-279 QFYIKDQDNAKP
+279 QFYIKDDGPAKA
-291 DVTVDDYQK
+291 DVTVNDYQK
-300 TIVEQ
+300 SIVEQ
-305 LAATIVNNRLEEL
+305 LAATIVNNRLQEL
-318 THSEKPPFIFG
+318 TNSEKPPFIFG

-365 ERAERFGF
+365 ERAKRFGF
-373 SQGELDR
+373 SQNELDR

-390 KSFNNRD
+390 KSYNNRD
-397 KTESSR
+397 KTESAR
-403 LVSEYV
+403 LVMEYV
-409 RSFLNQ
+409 RNFLNQ

-421 EWEYNLYKKYLPS
+421 EWEYELHKKYLPS
-434 VTLDQVNAIL
+434 VTLDQVNNIL
-444 KSYAKEGNK
+444 KNYIKDDSR
-453 VIVITGPKKE
+453 VIVVTGPKKE
-463 NVVLPTE
+463 NAVLPTDA
-470 NQLIA
+470 QLLA
-475 VVDDVKKA
+475 TVDDVKNA
-483 QLKPYEDKAS
+483 QLKPYEDKAA
-493 IKDLVAPFKSTGKI
+493 IKTLVEPFKSNGKI
-507 VKTETDAKLGTTT
+507 VKTEADAKLGTTT
-520 FILNNGAKVTYKK
+520 FTLSNGAKVTYKK

-542 FSASSL
+542 FSAISL
-548 GGSSTISN
+548 GGSSLISN
-556 ADIEK
+556 EDIEK

-566 PALAEAGFNGYSKTD
+566 PALSESGFNKYSKND

-588 KQVNVN
+588 KQVSVM
-594 PYVGGLTT
+594 PYVGGIST

-617 QMVYGYFTGLNY
+617 QMIYGYFTNLNY
-629 DLASFN
+629 DEASYN
-635 SFKAKQ
+635 SYKAKQ

-647 LLSNPQTYFQSEVQK
+647 LLANPQTYFQSEVQK

-669 RFFGIIPDAK
+669 RFFGILPDAK
-679 AWEKTDYKLAYDI
+679 AWEKTSYKLAYDI
-692 YKQKVANAGNYQF
+692 YKKSVANAGNFHF
-705 YFVGNIDEAQLKIF
+705 YFVGNVDENQIKQLSEQYL
-719 AEKYIGSLPSTGKA
+719 ASLPSTQKS
-733 ETYKDLGYRPIY
+733 ETYKDLGYRPLF
-745 TATEQVIKKGK
+745 TSTEKVIKKGK
-756 DPKSMVMIRFGG
+756 DPKSMVMIRFSG
-768 ETKYSEK
+768 ETKYNEQ

-806 ARGSLSKVPYGSY
+806 ARGSLNKVPYGSY
-819 SFNINFPCG
+819 NFSINFPCG

-872 DNKYWLQNIADFQ
+872 DNNYWLQNITSYQ
-885 LQGGDKYEVLNY
+885 TQGGDKYSVLNY
-897 LTKIK
+897 LTKVK
-902 ALTVKDLQAVGKKY
+902 ALTVKDLQSVGKKY

-929 EIETPKTTEA
+929 EVETPKTDA
-939 PKTAVSANVT
+939 PKAAVSANVT
-949 SQQVIDN
+949 AQQVIDN
-956 YIAALGGKA
+956 YAAALGGKS

-970 KTVKTLSTMK
+970 KTVKTLSTIK

-986 EAVTSEMAPNKS
+986 EATTLEMAPNKS
-998 KAVQKFMGQEMVQL
+998 KAVQKIMGQEMVQV
-1012 FDGEKGYV
+1012 FDGEKGYM
-1020 MQGGQ
+1020 MQAGQ
-1025 KMDLPAPAIEEAKKK
+1025 RMDLPAPAIEEAKKK
-1040 RLFDALSY
+1040 RLFEVLSY
-1048 NAADYKTVEKVTE
+1048 NAADFKTVEKVTE
-1061 DGKELYL
+1061 EGKELYL
-1068 LTGGSKK
+1068 LAGAGKK
-1075 LYFDAKTNLL
+1075 LYFDTKTNLL
-1085 VKSTSADKGDITI
+1085 VKSTSDKGDMVIL
-1098 VDYMEVDGIKFP
+1098 DYMEVDGIKFP
-1110 KNVKVS
+1110 KNIKL
-1116 AMGQNIEMINNQVI
+1116 AMMGQNMEMTNNQVI
-1130 INKEVSAEDFK
+1130 VNKEVSAEDFK

>member
-1 MRKQFLSLVLSFFIM
+1 MRKQFLSFVLSIFLM
-16 ASAFAQ
+16 ANAFAQ
-22 NIPVDPNVRVGVL
+22 NIPLDPSVRTGTL
-35 PNGMKYYI
+35 SNGMKYYI

-61 GSINEDDDQRGL
+61 GSINEDEDQRGL

-86 NFPDNKLVDFLQSI
+86 NFPENKLVDFLQSI
-100 GVKFGQHLNAYTSFD
+100 GIKFGQHLNAYTSFD

-144 ALLTDKEINK
+144 ALLTDKEIEK

-186 YAERL
+186 YADRL
-191 PIGKKDILEN
+191 PIGKKEILQN

-212 DWYRPNLMA
+212 DWYRPDLMA

-226 DINVDEME
+226 DVNVDEME

-245 NPANERKRVDYDMPN
+245 NPANARKRVDYDMPN
-260 HKETLVSIAT
+260 HKETLISIAT
-270 DPDATNSSA
+270 DADATSSSA
-279 QFYIKDQDNAKP
+279 QFYIKDDGPAKP
-291 DVTVDDYQK
+291 DVTVNDYQK
-300 TIVEQ
+300 SIVEQ
-305 LAATIVNNRLEEL
+305 LAATIVNNRLQEL
-318 THSEKPPFIFG
+318 TNSEKPPFIFG

-365 ERAERFGF
+365 ERAKRFGF
-373 SQGELDR
+373 SQNELDR

-390 KSFNNRD
+390 KSYNNRD
-397 KTESSR
+397 KTESAR
-403 LVSEYV
+403 LVMEYV
-409 RSFLNQ
+409 RNFLNQ

-421 EWEYNLYKKYLPS
+421 EWEYELHKKYLPS
-434 VTLDQVNAIL
+434 VTLDQVNNIL
-444 KSYAKEGNK
+444 KNYIKDDSR
-453 VIVITGPKKE
+453 VIVVTGPKKE
-463 NVVLPTE
+463 NAVLPTDA
-470 NQLIA
+470 QLLA
-475 VVDDVKKA
+475 TVDDVKNA
-483 QLKPYEDKAS
+483 QLKPYEDKAA
-493 IKDLVAPFKSTGKI
+493 IKTLVEPFKSNGKI
-507 VKTETDAKLGTTT
+507 VKTEADAKLGTTT
-520 FILNNGAKVTYKK
+520 FTLSNGAKVTYKK

-542 FSASSL
+542 FSAISL
-548 GGSSTISN
+548 GGSSLISN
-556 ADIEK
+556 EDIEK

-566 PALAEAGFNGYSKTD
+566 PALSESGFNKYSKND

-588 KQVNVN
+588 KQVSVM
-594 PYVGGLTT
+594 PYVGGIST

-617 QMVYGYFTGLNY
+617 QMIYGYFTNLNY
-629 DLASFN
+629 DEASYN
-635 SFKAKQ
+635 SYKAKQ

-647 LLSNPQTYFQSEVQK
+647 LLANPQTYFQSEVQK

-669 RFFGIIPDAK
+669 RFFGILPDAK
-679 AWEKTDYKLAYDI
+679 AWEKTSYKLAYDI
-692 YKQKVANAGNYQF
+692 YKKSVANAGNFHF
-705 YFVGNIDEAQLKIF
+705 YFVGNVDENQIKQLSEQYL
-719 AEKYIGSLPSTGKA
+719 ASLPSTKKS
-733 ETYKDLGYRPIY
+733 ETYKDLGYRPLF
-745 TATEQVIKKGK
+745 TSTEKVIKKGK
-756 DPKSMVMIRFGG
+756 DPKSMVMIRFSG
-768 ETKYSEK
+768 ETKYNEQ

-819 SFNINFPCG
+819 NFSINFPCG

-872 DNKYWLQNIADFQ
+872 DNNYWLQNITNYQ
-885 LQGGDKYEVLNY
+885 TQGGDKYSVLNY
-897 LTKIK
+897 LNKVK
-902 ALTVKDLQAVGKKY
+902 ALTVKDLQSVGKKY

-929 EIETPKTTEA
+929 EVETPKTDA
-939 PKTAVSANVT
+939 PKAAVSANVT
-949 SQQVIDN
+949 AQQVIDN
-956 YIAALGGKA
+956 YATALGGKS

-970 KTVKTLSTMK
+970 KTVKTLSTIK

-986 EAVTSEMAPNKS
+986 EATTLEMAPNKS
-998 KAVQKFMGQEMVQL
+998 KAVQKIMGQEMVQV
-1012 FDGEKGYV
+1012 FDGEKGYM
-1020 MQGGQ
+1020 MQAGQ
-1025 KMDLPAPAIEEAKKK
+1025 RMDLPAPAIEEAKKK
-1040 RLFDALSY
+1040 RLFEVLSY
-1048 NAADYKTVEKVTE
+1048 NAADFKTVEKVTE
-1061 DGKELYL
+1061 EGKELYL
-1068 LTGGSKK
+1068 LAGAGKK
-1075 LYFDAKTNLL
+1075 LYFDTKTNLL
-1085 VKSTSADKGDITI
+1085 VKSTSDKGDMVIL
-1098 VDYMEVDGIKFP
+1098 DYMEVDGIKFP
-1110 KNVKVS
+1110 KNLKL
-1116 AMGQNIEMINNQVI
+1116 AMMGQNMEMTNNQVI
-1130 INKEVSAEDFK
+1130 VNKEVSAEDFK

>member
-1 MRKQFLSLVLSFFIM
+1 MRKQFLSFVLSIFLI
-16 ASAFAQ
+16 ANAFAQ
-22 NIPVDPNVRVGVL
+22 NIPLDPSVRTGTL
-35 PNGMKYYI
+35 SNGMKYYI

-61 GSINEDDDQRGL
+61 GSINEDEDQRGL

-86 NFPDNKLVDFLQSI
+86 NFPENKLVDFLQSI
-100 GVKFGQHLNAYTSFD
+100 GIKFGQHLNAYTSFD

-144 ALLTDKEINK
+144 ALLTDKEIEK

-186 YAERL
+186 YADRL
-191 PIGKKDILEN
+191 PIGKKEILQN

-212 DWYRPNLMA
+212 DWYRPDLMA

-245 NPANERKRVDYDMPN
+245 NPANARKRVDYEMPN
-260 HKETLVSIAT
+260 HKETLISIAT
-270 DPDATNSSA
+270 DADATSSSA
-279 QFYIKDQDNAKP
+279 QFYIKDDGPAKP
-291 DVTVDDYQK
+291 DVTVNDYQK
-300 TIVEQ
+300 SIVEQ
-305 LAATIVNNRLEEL
+305 LAATIVNNRLQEL
-318 THSEKPPFIFG
+318 TNSEKPPFIFG

-365 ERAERFGF
+365 ERAKRFGF
-373 SQGELDR
+373 SQNELDR

-390 KSFNNRD
+390 KSYNNRD
-397 KTESSR
+397 KTESAR
-403 LVSEYV
+403 LVMEYV
-409 RSFLNQ
+409 RNFLNQ

-421 EWEYNLYKKYLPS
+421 EWEYELHKQYLPS
-434 VTLDQVNAIL
+434 VTLDQVNNIL
-444 KSYAKEGNK
+444 KNYIKDDSR
-453 VIVITGPKKE
+453 VIVVTGPKKE
-463 NVVLPTE
+463 NAVLPTDA
-470 NQLIA
+470 QLLA
-475 VVDDVKKA
+475 TVDDVKNA
-483 QLKPYEDKAS
+483 QLKPYEDKAA
-493 IKDLVAPFKSTGKI
+493 IKTLVEPFKSNGKI
-507 VKTETDAKLGTTT
+507 VKTEADAKLGTTT
-520 FILNNGAKVTYKK
+520 FTLSNGAKVTYKK

-542 FSASSL
+542 FSAISL
-548 GGSSTISN
+548 GGSSLISN
-556 ADIEK
+556 EDIEK

-566 PALAEAGFNGYSKTD
+566 PALSESGFNKYSKND

-588 KQVNVN
+588 KQVSVM
-594 PYVGGLTT
+594 PYVGGIST

-617 QMVYGYFTGLNY
+617 QMIYGYFTNLNY
-629 DLASFN
+629 DEASYN
-635 SFKAKQ
+635 SYKAKQ

-647 LLSNPQTYFQSEVQK
+647 LLANPQTYFQSEVQK

-669 RFFGIIPDAK
+669 RFFGILPDAK
-679 AWEKTDYKLAYDI
+679 AWEKTSYKLAYDI
-692 YKQKVANAGNYQF
+692 YKKSVANAGNFHF
-705 YFVGNIDEAQLKIF
+705 YFVGNVDENQIKQLSEQYL
-719 AEKYIGSLPSTGKA
+719 ASLPSTKKS
-733 ETYKDLGYRPIY
+733 ETYKDLGYRPLF
-745 TATEQVIKKGK
+745 TSTEKVIKKGK
-756 DPKSMVMIRFGG
+756 DPKSMVMIRFSG
-768 ETKYSEK
+768 ETKYNEQ

-806 ARGSLSKVPYGSY
+806 ARGSLNKVPYGSY
-819 SFNINFPCG
+819 NFSINFPCG

-872 DNKYWLQNIADFQ
+872 DNNYWLQNITSYQ
-885 LQGGDKYEVLNY
+885 TQGGDKYSVLNY
-897 LTKIK
+897 LTKVK
-902 ALTVKDLQAVGKKY
+902 ALTVKDLQSVGKKY

-929 EIETPKTTEA
+929 EVETPKTEA
-939 PKTAVSANVT
+939 PKAAVSANVT
-949 SQQVIDN
+949 AQQVIDN
-956 YIAALGGKA
+956 YAAALGGKS

-970 KTVKTLSTMK
+970 KTVKTLSTIK

-986 EAVTSEMAPNKS
+986 EATTLEMAPNKS
-998 KAVQKFMGQEMVQL
+998 KAVQKIMGQEMVQV
-1012 FDGEKGYV
+1012 FDGEKGYM
-1020 MQGGQ
+1020 MQAGQ
-1025 KMDLPAPAIEEAKKK
+1025 RMDLPAPAIEEAKKK
-1040 RLFDALSY
+1040 RLFEVLSY
-1048 NAADYKTVEKVTE
+1048 NAADFKTVEKVTE
-1061 DGKELYL
+1061 EGKELYL
-1068 LTGGSKK
+1068 LAGAGKK
-1075 LYFDAKTNLL
+1075 LYFDTKTNLL
-1085 VKSTSADKGDITI
+1085 VKSTSDKGDMVIL
-1098 VDYMEVDGIKFP
+1098 DYMEVDGIKFP
-1110 KNVKVS
+1110 KNLKL
-1116 AMGQNIEMINNQVI
+1116 AMMGQNMEMTNNQVI
-1130 INKEVSAEDFK
+1130 VNKEVSAEDFK

>member
-1 MRKQFLSLVLSFFIM
+1 MRKQFLSFVLSFFLI
-16 ASAFAQ
+16 ANAFAQ
-22 NIPVDPNVRVGVL
+22 NIPLDPSVRTGTL
-35 PNGMKYYI
+35 SNGMKYYI

-61 GSINEDDDQRGL
+61 GSINEDEDQRGL

-86 NFPDNKLVDFLQSI
+86 NFPENKLVDFLQSI
-100 GVKFGQHLNAYTSFD
+100 GIKFGQHLNAYTSFD

-144 ALLTDKEINK
+144 ALLTDKEIEK

-186 YAERL
+186 YADRL
-191 PIGKKDILEN
+191 PIGKKEILQN

-212 DWYRPNLMA
+212 DWYRPDLMA

-245 NPANERKRVDYDMPN
+245 NPANARKRVDYEMPN
-260 HKETLVSIAT
+260 HKETLISIAT
-270 DPDATNSSA
+270 DADATSSSA
-279 QFYIKDQDNAKP
+279 QFYIKDDGPAKP
-291 DVTVDDYQK
+291 DVTVNDYQK
-300 TIVEQ
+300 SIVEQ
-305 LAATIVNNRLEEL
+305 LAATIVNNRLQEL
-318 THSEKPPFIFG
+318 TNSEKPPFIFG

-365 ERAERFGF
+365 ERAKRFGF
-373 SQGELDR
+373 SQNELDR

-390 KSFNNRD
+390 KSYNNRD
-397 KTESSR
+397 KTESAR
-403 LVSEYV
+403 LVMEYV
-409 RSFLNQ
+409 RNFLNQ

-421 EWEYNLYKKYLPS
+421 EWEYELHKKYLPS
-434 VTLDQVNAIL
+434 VTLDQVNNIL
-444 KSYAKEGNK
+444 KNYIKDDSR
-453 VIVITGPKKE
+453 VIVVTGPKKE
-463 NVVLPTE
+463 NAVLPTDA
-470 NQLIA
+470 QLLAI
-475 VVDDVKKA
+475 VDDVKNA
-483 QLKPYEDKAS
+483 QLKPYEDKAA
-493 IKDLVAPFKSTGKI
+493 IKTLVEPFKSNGKI
-507 VKTETDAKLGTTT
+507 VKTEADVKLGTTT
-520 FILNNGAKVTYKK
+520 FTLSNGAKVTYKK
-533 TDFKEDEIV
+533 TDFKDDEIV
-542 FSASSL
+542 FSAISL
-548 GGSSTISN
+548 GGSSLISN
-556 ADIEK
+556 EDIEK

-566 PALAEAGFNGYSKTD
+566 PALSESGFNKYSKND

-588 KQVNVN
+588 KQVSVM
-594 PYVGGLTT
+594 PYVGGIST

-617 QMVYGYFTGLNY
+617 QMIYGYFTNLNY
-629 DLASFN
+629 DEASYN
-635 SFKAKQ
+635 SYKAKQ

-647 LLSNPQTYFQSEVQK
+647 LLANPQTYFQSEVQK

-669 RFFGIIPDAK
+669 RFFGILPDAK
-679 AWEKTDYKLAYDI
+679 AWEKTSYKLAYDI
-692 YKQKVANAGNYQF
+692 YKKLVANAGNFHF
-705 YFVGNIDEAQLKIF
+705 YFVGNVDENQIKQLSEQYL
-719 AEKYIGSLPSTGKA
+719 ASLPSTKKS
-733 ETYKDLGYRPIY
+733 ETYKDLGYRPLF
-745 TATEQVIKKGK
+745 TSTEKVIKKGK
-756 DPKSMVMIRFGG
+756 DPKSMVMIRFSG
-768 ETKYSEK
+768 ETKYNEQ

-806 ARGSLSKVPYGSY
+806 ARGSLNKVPYGSY
-819 SFNINFPCG
+819 NFSINFPCG

-872 DNKYWLQNIADFQ
+872 DNNYWLQNITSYQ
-885 LQGGDKYEVLNY
+885 TQGGDKYSVLNY
-897 LTKIK
+897 LTKVK
-902 ALTVKDLQAVGKKY
+902 ALTVKDLQSVGKKY

-929 EIETPKTTEA
+929 EVETPKTDA
-939 PKTAVSANVT
+939 PKAAVSANVT
-949 SQQVIDN
+949 AQQVIDN
-956 YIAALGGKA
+956 YAAALGGKS

-970 KTVKTLSTMK
+970 KTVKTLSTIK

-986 EAVTSEMAPNKS
+986 EATTLEMAPNKS
-998 KAVQKFMGQEMVQL
+998 KAVQKIMGQEMVQV
-1012 FDGEKGYV
+1012 FDGEKGYM
-1020 MQGGQ
+1020 MQAGQ
-1025 KMDLPAPAIEEAKKK
+1025 RMDLPAPAIEEAKKK
-1040 RLFDALSY
+1040 RLFEVLSY
-1048 NAADYKTVEKVTE
+1048 KAADFKTVEKVTE
-1061 DGKELYL
+1061 EGKELYL
-1068 LTGGSKK
+1068 LAGAGKK
-1075 LYFDAKTNLL
+1075 LYFDTKTNLL
-1085 VKSTSADKGDITI
+1085 VKSTSDKGDMVIL
-1098 VDYMEVDGIKFP
+1098 DYMEVEGIKFP
-1110 KNVKVS
+1110 KNLKL
-1116 AMGQNIEMINNQVI
+1116 AMMGQNMEVTNNQVI
-1130 INKEVSAEDFK
+1130 VNKEVSAEDFK

>member
-1 MRKQFLSLVLSFFIM
+1 MRKQFLSFVLSFFLI
-16 ASAFAQ
+16 ANAFAQ
-22 NIPVDPNVRVGVL
+22 NIPLDPSVRTGTL
-35 PNGMKYYI
+35 SNGMKYYI

-61 GSINEDDDQRGL
+61 GSINEDEDQRGL

-86 NFPDNKLVDFLQSI
+86 NFPENKLVDFLQSI
-100 GVKFGQHLNAYTSFD
+100 GIKFGQHLNAYTSFD

-144 ALLTDKEINK
+144 ALLTDKEIEK

-186 YAERL
+186 YADRL
-191 PIGKKDILEN
+191 PIGKKEILQN
-201 FKPDALRRFHK
+201 FKPEALRRFHK
-212 DWYRPNLMA
+212 DWYRPDLMA

-245 NPANERKRVDYDMPN
+245 NPANARKRVDYELPN
-260 HKETLVSIAT
+260 HKETLISIAT
-270 DPDATNSSA
+270 DADATSSSA
-279 QFYIKDQDNAKP
+279 QFYIKDDGPAKP
-291 DVTVDDYQK
+291 DVTVNDYQK
-300 TIVEQ
+300 SIVEQ
-305 LAATIVNNRLEEL
+305 LAATIVNNRLQEL
-318 THSEKPPFIFG
+318 TNSEKPPFIFG

-365 ERAERFGF
+365 ERAKRFGF
-373 SQGELDR
+373 SQNELDR

-390 KSFNNRD
+390 KSYNNRD
-397 KTESSR
+397 KTESAR
-403 LVSEYV
+403 LVMEYV
-409 RSFLNQ
+409 RNFLNQ

-421 EWEYNLYKKYLPS
+421 EWEYELHKKYLPS
-434 VTLDQVNAIL
+434 VTLDQVNNIL
-444 KSYAKEGNK
+444 KNYIKDDSR
-453 VIVITGPKKE
+453 VIVVTGPKKE
-463 NVVLPTE
+463 NAVLPTDA
-470 NQLIA
+470 QLLA
-475 VVDDVKKA
+475 TVDDVKNA
-483 QLKPYEDKAS
+483 QLKPYEDKAA
-493 IKDLVAPFKSTGKI
+493 IKTLVEPFKSNGKI
-507 VKTETDAKLGTTT
+507 VKTEADAKLGTTT
-520 FILNNGAKVTYKK
+520 FTLSNGAKVTYKK

-542 FSASSL
+542 FSAISL
-548 GGSSTISN
+548 GGSSLISN
-556 ADIEK
+556 EDFEK

-566 PALAEAGFNGYSKTD
+566 PALAESGFNKYSKND

-588 KQVNVN
+588 KQVSVM
-594 PYVGGLTT
+594 PYVGGIST

-617 QMVYGYFTGLNY
+617 QMIYGYFTNLNY
-629 DLASFN
+629 DEASYN
-635 SFKAKQ
+635 SYKAKQ

-647 LLSNPQTYFQSEVQK
+647 LLANPQTYFQSEVQK

-669 RFFGIIPDAK
+669 RFFGILPDAK
-679 AWEKTDYKLAYDI
+679 AWEKTSYKLAYDI
-692 YKQKVANAGNYQF
+692 YKKSVANAGNFHF
-705 YFVGNIDEAQLKIF
+705 YFVGNVDENQIKQLSEQYL
-719 AEKYIGSLPSTGKA
+719 ASLPSTKKS
-733 ETYKDLGYRPIY
+733 ETYKDLGYRPLF
-745 TATEQVIKKGK
+745 TSTEKVIKKGK
-756 DPKSMVMIRFGG
+756 DPKSMVMIRFSG
-768 ETKYSEK
+768 ETKYNEQ

-806 ARGSLSKVPYGSY
+806 ARGSLNKVPYGSY
-819 SFNINFPCG
+819 NFSINFPCG

-872 DNKYWLQNIADFQ
+872 DNNYWLQNITSYQ
-885 LQGGDKYEVLNY
+885 TQGGDKYSVLNY
-897 LTKIK
+897 LTKVK
-902 ALTVKDLQAVGKKY
+902 ALTVKDLQSVGKKY

-929 EIETPKTTEA
+929 EVETPKTDA
-939 PKTAVSANVT
+939 PKAAVSANVT
-949 SQQVIDN
+949 AQQVIDN
-956 YIAALGGKA
+956 YAAALGGKS

-970 KTVKTLSTMK
+970 KTVKTLSTIK

-986 EAVTSEMAPNKS
+986 EATTLEMAPNKS
-998 KAVQKFMGQEMVQL
+998 KAVQKIMGQEMVQV
-1012 FDGEKGYV
+1012 FDGEKGYM
-1020 MQGGQ
+1020 MQAGQ
-1025 KMDLPAPAIEEAKKK
+1025 RMDLPAPAIEEAKKK
-1040 RLFDALSY
+1040 RLFEVLSY
-1048 NAADYKTVEKVTE
+1048 NAADFKTVEKVTE
-1061 DGKELYL
+1061 EGKELYL
-1068 LTGGSKK
+1068 LAGAGKK
-1075 LYFDAKTNLL
+1075 LYFDTKTNLL
-1085 VKSTSADKGDITI
+1085 VKSTSDKGDMVIL
-1098 VDYMEVDGIKFP
+1098 DYMEVDGIKFP
-1110 KNVKVS
+1110 KNIKL
-1116 AMGQNIEMINNQVI
+1116 AMMGQNMEMTNNQVI
-1130 INKEVSAEDFK
+1130 VNKEVSAEDFK

>member
-1 MRKQFLSLVLSFFIM
+1 MRKQFLSFVLSFFLI
-16 ASAFAQ
+16 ANAFAQ
-22 NIPVDPNVRVGVL
+22 NIPLDPSVRTGTL
-35 PNGMKYYI
+35 SNGMKYYI

-61 GSINEDDDQRGL
+61 GSINEDEDQRGL

-86 NFPDNKLVDFLQSI
+86 NFPENKLVDFLQSI
-100 GVKFGQHLNAYTSFD
+100 GIKFGQHLNAYTSFD

-144 ALLTDKEINK
+144 ALLTDKEIEK

-186 YAERL
+186 YADRL
-191 PIGKKDILEN
+191 PIGKKEILQN

-212 DWYRPNLMA
+212 DWYRPDLMA

-245 NPANERKRVDYDMPN
+245 NPANARKRVDYEMPN
-260 HKETLVSIAT
+260 HKETLISIAT
-270 DPDATNSSA
+270 DADATSSSA
-279 QFYIKDQDNAKP
+279 QFYIKDDGPAKP
-291 DVTVDDYQK
+291 DVTVNDYQK
-300 TIVEQ
+300 SIVEQ
-305 LAATIVNNRLEEL
+305 LAATIVNNRLQEL
-318 THSEKPPFIFG
+318 TNSEKPPFIFG

-365 ERAERFGF
+365 ERAKRFGF
-373 SQGELDR
+373 SQNELDR

-390 KSFNNRD
+390 KSYNNRD
-397 KTESSR
+397 KTESAR
-403 LVSEYV
+403 LVMEYV
-409 RSFLNQ
+409 RNFLNQ

-421 EWEYNLYKKYLPS
+421 EWEYELHKKYLPS
-434 VTLDQVNAIL
+434 VTLDQVNNIL
-444 KSYAKEGNK
+444 KNYIKDDSR
-453 VIVITGPKKE
+453 VIVVTGPKKE
-463 NVVLPTE
+463 NAVLPTDA
-470 NQLIA
+470 QLLA
-475 VVDDVKKA
+475 TVDDVKNA
-483 QLKPYEDKAS
+483 QLKPYEDKAA
-493 IKDLVAPFKSTGKI
+493 IKTLVEPFKSNGKI
-507 VKTETDAKLGTTT
+507 VKTEADAKLGTTT
-520 FILNNGAKVTYKK
+520 FTLSNGAKVTYKK

-542 FSASSL
+542 FSAISL
-548 GGSSTISN
+548 GGSSLISN
-556 ADIEK
+556 EDIEK

-566 PALAEAGFNGYSKTD
+566 PALSESGFNKYSKND

-588 KQVNVN
+588 KQVSVM
-594 PYVGGLTT
+594 PYVGGIST

-617 QMVYGYFTGLNY
+617 QMIYGYFTNLNY
-629 DLASFN
+629 DEASYN
-635 SFKAKQ
+635 SYKAKQ

-647 LLSNPQTYFQSEVQK
+647 LLANPQTYFQSEVQK

-669 RFFGIIPDAK
+669 RFFGILPDAK
-679 AWEKTDYKLAYDI
+679 AWEKTSYKLAYDI
-692 YKQKVANAGNYQF
+692 YKKSVANAGNFHF
-705 YFVGNIDEAQLKIF
+705 YFVGNVDENQIKQLSEQYL
-719 AEKYIGSLPSTGKA
+719 ASLPSTQKS
-733 ETYKDLGYRPIY
+733 ETYKDLGYRPLF
-745 TATEQVIKKGK
+745 TSTEKVIKKGK
-756 DPKSMVMIRFGG
+756 DPKSMVMIRFSG
-768 ETKYSEK
+768 ETKYNEQ

-806 ARGSLSKVPYGSY
+806 ARGSLNKVPYGSY
-819 SFNINFPCG
+819 NFSINFPCG

-872 DNKYWLQNIADFQ
+872 DNNYWLQNITNYQ
-885 LQGGDKYEVLNY
+885 TQGGDKYSVLNY
-897 LTKIK
+897 LTKVK
-902 ALTVKDLQAVGKKY
+902 ALTVKDLQSVGKKY

-929 EIETPKTTEA
+929 EVETPKTDA
-939 PKTAVSANVT
+939 PKAAVSANVT
-949 SQQVIDN
+949 AQQVIDN
-956 YIAALGGKA
+956 YAAALGGKS

-970 KTVKTLSTMK
+970 KTVKTLSTIK

-986 EAVTSEMAPNKS
+986 EATTLEMAPNKS
-998 KAVQKFMGQEMVQL
+998 KAVQKIMGQEMVQV
-1012 FDGEKGYV
+1012 FDGEKGYM
-1020 MQGGQ
+1020 MQAGQ
-1025 KMDLPAPAIEEAKKK
+1025 RMDLPAPAIEEAKKK
-1040 RLFDALSY
+1040 RLFEVLSY
-1048 NAADYKTVEKVTE
+1048 NAADFKTVEKVTE
-1061 DGKELYL
+1061 EGKELYL
-1068 LTGGSKK
+1068 LAGAGKK
-1075 LYFDAKTNLL
+1075 LYFDTKTNLL
-1085 VKSTSADKGDITI
+1085 VKSTSDKGDMVIL
-1098 VDYMEVDGIKFP
+1098 DYMEVDGIKFP
-1110 KNVKVS
+1110 KNLKL
-1116 AMGQNIEMINNQVI
+1116 AMMGQNMEMTNNQVI
-1130 INKEVSAEDFK
+1130 VNKEVSAEDFK

>member
-1 MRKQFLSLVLSFFIM
+1 MRKQFLSFVLSFFLI
-16 ASAFAQ
+16 ANAFAQ
-22 NIPVDPNVRVGVL
+22 NIPLDPSVRTGTL
-35 PNGMKYYI
+35 SNGMKYYI

-86 NFPDNKLVDFLQSI
+86 NFPENKLVDFLQSI
-100 GVKFGQHLNAYTSFD
+100 GIKFGQHLNAYTSFD

-144 ALLTDKEINK
+144 ALLTDKEIEK

-186 YAERL
+186 YADRL
-191 PIGKKDILEN
+191 PIGKKEILQN
-201 FKPDALRRFHK
+201 FKPEALRRFHK
-212 DWYRPNLMA
+212 DWYRPDLMA

-245 NPANERKRVDYDMPN
+245 NPANARKRVNYEMPN
-260 HKETLVSIAT
+260 HKETLISIAT
-270 DPDATNSSA
+270 DADATSSSA
-279 QFYIKDQDNAKP
+279 QFYIKDDGPAKP
-291 DVTVDDYQK
+291 DVTVNDYQK
-300 TIVEQ
+300 SIVEQ
-305 LAATIVNNRLEEL
+305 LAATIVNNRLQEL
-318 THSEKPPFIFG
+318 TNSEKPPFIFG

-365 ERAERFGF
+365 ERAKRFGF
-373 SQGELDR
+373 SQNELDR

-390 KSFNNRD
+390 KSYNNRD
-397 KTESSR
+397 KTESAR
-403 LVSEYV
+403 LVMEYV
-409 RSFLNQ
+409 RNFLNQ

-421 EWEYNLYKKYLPS
+421 EWEYELHKQYLPS
-434 VTLDQVNAIL
+434 VTLDQVNNIL
-444 KSYAKEGNK
+444 KNYIKDDSR
-453 VIVITGPKKE
+453 VIVVTGPKKE
-463 NVVLPTE
+463 NAVLPTDA
-470 NQLIA
+470 QLLA
-475 VVDDVKKA
+475 TVDDVKNA
-483 QLKPYEDKAS
+483 QLKPYEDKAA
-493 IKDLVAPFKSTGKI
+493 IKTLVEPFKSNGKI
-507 VKTETDAKLGTTT
+507 VKTEADAKLGTTT
-520 FILNNGAKVTYKK
+520 FTLSNGAKVTYKK

-542 FSASSL
+542 FSAISL
-548 GGSSTISN
+548 GGSSLISN
-556 ADIEK
+556 EDIEK

-566 PALAEAGFNGYSKTD
+566 PALSESGFNKYSKND

-588 KQVNVN
+588 KQVSVM
-594 PYVGGLTT
+594 PYVGGIST

-617 QMVYGYFTGLNY
+617 QMIYGYFTNLNY
-629 DLASFN
+629 DEASYN
-635 SFKAKQ
+635 SYKAKQ

-647 LLSNPQTYFQSEVQK
+647 LLANPQTYFQSEVQK

-669 RFFGIIPDAK
+669 RFFGILPDAK
-679 AWEKTDYKLAYDI
+679 AWEKTSYKLAYDI
-692 YKQKVANAGNYQF
+692 YKKSVANAGNFHF
-705 YFVGNIDEAQLKIF
+705 YFVGNVDENQIKQLSEQYL
-719 AEKYIGSLPSTGKA
+719 ASLPSTKKS
-733 ETYKDLGYRPIY
+733 ETYKDLGYRPLFSS
-745 TATEQVIKKGK
+745 TEKVIKKGK
-756 DPKSMVMIRFGG
+756 DPKSMVMIRFSG
-768 ETKYSEK
+768 ETKYNEQ

-819 SFNINFPCG
+819 NFSINFPCG

-872 DNKYWLQNIADFQ
+872 DNNYWLQNITSYQ
-885 LQGGDKYEVLNY
+885 TQGGDKYSVLNY
-897 LTKIK
+897 LTKVK

-929 EIETPKTTEA
+929 EVETPKTDA
-939 PKTAVSANVT
+939 PKAAVSANVT
-949 SQQVIDN
+949 AQQVIDN
-956 YIAALGGKA
+956 YATALGGKS

-970 KTVKTLSTMK
+970 KSVKTLSTIK

-986 EAVTSEMAPNKS
+986 EATTLEMAPNKS
-998 KAVQKFMGQEMVQL
+998 KAVQKIMGQEMVQV
-1012 FDGEKGYV
+1012 FDGEKGYM
-1020 MQGGQ
+1020 MQAGQ
-1025 KMDLPAPAIEEAKKK
+1025 RMDLPAPAIEEAKKK
-1040 RLFDALSY
+1040 RLFEVLSY
-1048 NAADYKTVEKVTE
+1048 NAADFKTVEKVTE
-1061 DGKELYL
+1061 EGKELYL
-1068 LTGGSKK
+1068 LAGAGKK
-1075 LYFDAKTNLL
+1075 LYFDTKTNLL
-1085 VKSTSADKGDITI
+1085 VKSTSEKGDMVIL
-1098 VDYMEVDGIKFP
+1098 DYMEVDGIKFP
-1110 KNVKVS
+1110 KNLKL
-1116 AMGQNIEMINNQVI
+1116 AMMGQNMEMTNNQVI
-1130 INKEVSAEDFK
+1130 VNKEVSAEDFK

>member
-1 MRKQFLSLVLSFFIM
+1 MRKQFLSFVLSFFLI
-16 ASAFAQ
+16 ANAFAQ
-22 NIPVDPNVRVGVL
+22 NIPLDPSVRTGTL
-35 PNGMKYYI
+35 SNGMKYYI

-61 GSINEDDDQRGL
+61 GSINEDEDQRGL

-86 NFPDNKLVDFLQSI
+86 NFPENKLVDFLQSI
-100 GVKFGQHLNAYTSFD
+100 GIKFGQHLNAYTSFD

-144 ALLTDKEINK
+144 ALLTDKEIEK

-186 YAERL
+186 YADRL
-191 PIGKKDILEN
+191 PIGKKEILQN
-201 FKPDALRRFHK
+201 FKPEALRRFHK
-212 DWYRPNLMA
+212 DWYRPDLMA

-245 NPANERKRVDYDMPN
+245 NPANARKRVDYEVPN
-260 HKETLVSIAT
+260 HKETLISIAT
-270 DPDATNSSA
+270 DADATSSSA
-279 QFYIKDQDNAKP
+279 QFYIKDDGPAKP
-291 DVTVDDYQK
+291 DVTVNDYQK
-300 TIVEQ
+300 SIVEQ
-305 LAATIVNNRLEEL
+305 LAATIVNNRLQEL
-318 THSEKPPFIFG
+318 TNSEKPPFIFG

-365 ERAERFGF
+365 ERAKRFGF
-373 SQGELDR
+373 SQNELDR

-390 KSFNNRD
+390 KSYNNRD
-397 KTESSR
+397 KTESAR
-403 LVSEYV
+403 LVMEYV
-409 RSFLNQ
+409 RNFLNQ

-421 EWEYNLYKKYLPS
+421 EWEYELHKQYLPS
-434 VTLDQVNAIL
+434 VTLDQVNNIL
-444 KSYAKEGNK
+444 KNYIKDDSR
-453 VIVITGPKKE
+453 VIVVTGPKKE
-463 NVVLPTE
+463 NAVLPTDA
-470 NQLIA
+470 QLLA
-475 VVDDVKKA
+475 TVDDVKNA
-483 QLKPYEDKAS
+483 QLKPYEDKAA
-493 IKDLVAPFKSTGKI
+493 IKTLVEPFKSNGKI
-507 VKTETDAKLGTTT
+507 VKTEADAKLGTTT
-520 FILNNGAKVTYKK
+520 FTLSNGAKVTYKK

-542 FSASSL
+542 FSAISL
-548 GGSSTISN
+548 GGSSLISN
-556 ADIEK
+556 EDIEK

-566 PALAEAGFNGYSKTD
+566 PALSESGFNKYSKND

-588 KQVNVN
+588 KQVSVM
-594 PYVGGLTT
+594 PYVGGIST

-617 QMVYGYFTGLNY
+617 QMIYGYFTNLNY
-629 DLASFN
+629 DEASYN
-635 SFKAKQ
+635 SYKAKQ

-647 LLSNPQTYFQSEVQK
+647 LLANPQTYFQSEVQK

-669 RFFGIIPDAK
+669 RFFGILPDAK
-679 AWEKTDYKLAYDI
+679 AWEKTSYKLAYDI
-692 YKQKVANAGNYQF
+692 YKKSVANAGNFHF
-705 YFVGNIDEAQLKIF
+705 YFVGNVDENQIKQLSEQYL
-719 AEKYIGSLPSTGKA
+719 ASLPSTKKS
-733 ETYKDLGYRPIY
+733 ETYKDLGYRPLF
-745 TATEQVIKKGK
+745 TATEKVIKKGK
-756 DPKSMVMIRFGG
+756 DPKSMVMIRFSG
-768 ETKYSEK
+768 ETKYNEQ

-819 SFNINFPCG
+819 NFSINFPCG

-872 DNKYWLQNIADFQ
+872 DNNYWLQNITSYQ
-885 LQGGDKYEVLNY
+885 TQGGDKYSVLNY
-897 LTKIK
+897 LTKVK
-902 ALTVKDLQAVGKKY
+902 ALTVKDLQSVGKKY

-929 EIETPKTTEA
+929 EVETPKTDA
-939 PKTAVSANVT
+939 PKAAVSANVT
-949 SQQVIDN
+949 AQQVIDN
-956 YIAALGGKA
+956 YAAALGGKS

-970 KTVKTLSTMK
+970 KTVKTLSTIK

-986 EAVTSEMAPNKS
+986 EATTLEMAPNKS
-998 KAVQKFMGQEMVQL
+998 KAVQKIMGQEMVQV
-1012 FDGEKGYV
+1012 FDGEKGYM
-1020 MQGGQ
+1020 MQAGQ
-1025 KMDLPAPAIEEAKKK
+1025 RMDLPAPAIEEAKKK
-1040 RLFDALSY
+1040 RLFEVLSY
-1048 NAADYKTVEKVTE
+1048 NAADFKTVEKVTE
-1061 DGKELYL
+1061 EGKELYL
-1068 LTGGSKK
+1068 LAGAGKK
-1075 LYFDAKTNLL
+1075 LYFDTKTNLL
-1085 VKSTSADKGDITI
+1085 VKSTSDKGDMVIL
-1098 VDYMEVDGIKFP
+1098 DYMEVDGIKFP
-1110 KNVKVS
+1110 KNLKL
-1116 AMGQNIEMINNQVI
+1116 AMMGQNMEMTNNQVI
-1130 INKEVSAEDFK
+1130 VNKEVSAEDFK

>member
-1 MRKQFLSLVLSFFIM
+1 MRKQFLSFVLSFFLI
-16 ASAFAQ
+16 ANAFAQ
-22 NIPVDPNVRVGVL
+22 NIPLDPSVRTGTL
-35 PNGMKYYI
+35 SNGMKYYI

-61 GSINEDDDQRGL
+61 GSINEDEDQRGL

-86 NFPDNKLVDFLQSI
+86 NFPENKLVDFLQSI
-100 GVKFGQHLNAYTSFD
+100 GIKFGQHLNAYTSFD

-144 ALLTDKEINK
+144 ALLTDKEIEK

-186 YAERL
+186 YADRL
-191 PIGKKDILEN
+191 PIGKKEILQN

-212 DWYRPNLMA
+212 DWYRPDLMA

-226 DINVDEME
+226 DVNVDEME

-245 NPANERKRVDYDMPN
+245 NPVNARKRVDYDMPN
-260 HKETLVSIAT
+260 HKETLISIAT
-270 DPDATNSSA
+270 DADATSSSA
-279 QFYIKDQDNAKP
+279 QFYIKDDGPAKP
-291 DVTVDDYQK
+291 DVTVNDYQK
-300 TIVEQ
+300 SIVEQ

-318 THSEKPPFIFG
+318 TNSEKPPFIFG
-329 YVSHSNF
+329 SVSHSNF

-365 ERAERFGF
+365 ERAKRFGF
-373 SQGELDR
+373 SQNELDR

-390 KSFNNRD
+390 KSYNNRD
-397 KTESSR
+397 KTESAR
-403 LVSEYV
+403 LVMEYV
-409 RSFLNQ
+409 RNFLNQ
-415 EPIPGI
+415 DPIPGI
-421 EWEYNLYKKYLPS
+421 EWEYELHKKYLPS
-434 VTLDQVNAIL
+434 VTLDQVNNIL
-444 KSYAKEGNK
+444 KNYIKDDSR
-453 VIVITGPKKE
+453 VIVVTGPKKE
-463 NVVLPTE
+463 NAVLPTDA
-470 NQLIA
+470 QLLAI
-475 VVDDVKKA
+475 VDDVKNA
-483 QLKPYEDKAS
+483 QLKPYEDKAA
-493 IKDLVAPFKSTGKI
+493 IKTLVEPFKSNGKI
-507 VKTETDAKLGTTT
+507 VKTEADAKLGTTT
-520 FILNNGAKVTYKK
+520 FTLSNGAKVTYKK

-542 FSASSL
+542 FSAISL
-548 GGSSTISN
+548 GGSSLISN
-556 ADIEK
+556 EDIEK

-566 PALAEAGFNGYSKTD
+566 PALSESGFNKYSKND

-588 KQVNVN
+588 KQVSVM
-594 PYVGGLTT
+594 PYVGGIST

-617 QMVYGYFTGLNY
+617 QMIYGYFTNLNY
-629 DLASFN
+629 DEASYN
-635 SFKAKQ
+635 SYKAKQ

-647 LLSNPQTYFQSEVQK
+647 LLANPQTYFQSEVQK

-669 RFFGIIPDAK
+669 RFFGILPDAK
-679 AWEKTDYKLAYDI
+679 AWEKTSYKLAYDI
-692 YKQKVANAGNYQF
+692 YKKSVANAGNFHF
-705 YFVGNIDEAQLKIF
+705 YFVGNVDENQIKQLSEQYL
-719 AEKYIGSLPSTGKA
+719 ASLPSTKKS
-733 ETYKDLGYRPIY
+733 ETYKDLGYRPLF
-745 TATEQVIKKGK
+745 TSTEKVIKKGK
-756 DPKSMVMIRFGG
+756 DPKSMVMIRFSG
-768 ETKYSEK
+768 ETKYNEQ

-806 ARGSLSKVPYGSY
+806 ARGSLNKVPYGSY
-819 SFNINFPCG
+819 NFSINFPCG

-872 DNKYWLQNIADFQ
+872 DNNYWLQNITSYQ
-885 LQGGDKYEVLNY
+885 TQGGDKYSVLNY
-897 LTKIK
+897 LTKVK
-902 ALTVKDLQAVGKKY
+902 ALTVKDLQSVGKKY

-929 EIETPKTTEA
+929 EVETPKTDA
-939 PKTAVSANVT
+939 PKAAVSANVT
-949 SQQVIDN
+949 AQQVIDN
-956 YIAALGGKA
+956 YAAALGGKS

-970 KTVKTLSTMK
+970 KTVKTLSTIK

-986 EAVTSEMAPNKS
+986 EATTLEMAPNKS
-998 KAVQKFMGQEMVQL
+998 KAVQKIMGQEMVQV
-1012 FDGEKGYV
+1012 FDGEKGYM
-1020 MQGGQ
+1020 MQAGQ
-1025 KMDLPAPAIEEAKKK
+1025 RMDLPAPAIEEAKKK
-1040 RLFDALSY
+1040 RLFEVLSY
-1048 NAADYKTVEKVTE
+1048 NAADFKTVEKVTE
-1061 DGKELYL
+1061 EGKELYL
-1068 LTGGSKK
+1068 LAGAGKK
-1075 LYFDAKTNLL
+1075 LYFDTKTNLL
-1085 VKSTSADKGDITI
+1085 VKSTSEKGDMVIL
-1098 VDYMEVDGIKFP
+1098 DYMEVDGIKFP
-1110 KNVKVS
+1110 KNLKL
-1116 AMGQNIEMINNQVI
+1116 AMMGQNMEMTNNQVI
-1130 INKEVSAEDFK
+1130 VNKEVSAEDFK

>member
-1 MRKQFLSLVLSFFIM
+1 MRKQFLSFVLSFFLI
-16 ASAFAQ
+16 ANAFAQ
-22 NIPVDPNVRVGVL
+22 NIPLDPSVRTGTL
-35 PNGMKYYI
+35 SNGMKYYI

-61 GSINEDDDQRGL
+61 GSINEDEDQRGL

-100 GVKFGQHLNAYTSFD
+100 GIKFGQHLNAYTSFD

-144 ALLTDKEINK
+144 ALLTDKEIEK

-186 YAERL
+186 YADRL
-191 PIGKKDILEN
+191 PIGKKEILQN
-201 FKPDALRRFHK
+201 FKPEALRRFHK
-212 DWYRPNLMA
+212 DWYRPDLMA

-226 DINVDEME
+226 DVNVDEME

-245 NPANERKRVDYDMPN
+245 NPANARKRVDYDMPN
-260 HKETLVSIAT
+260 HKETLISIAT
-270 DPDATNSSA
+270 DADATSSSA
-279 QFYIKDQDNAKP
+279 QFYIKDDGPAKP
-291 DVTVDDYQK
+291 DVTVNDYQK
-300 TIVEQ
+300 SIVEQ
-305 LAATIVNNRLEEL
+305 LAATIVNNRLQEL
-318 THSEKPPFIFG
+318 TNSEKPPFIFG

-365 ERAERFGF
+365 ERAKRFGF
-373 SQGELDR
+373 SQNELDR

-390 KSFNNRD
+390 KSYNNRD
-397 KTESSR
+397 KTESAR
-403 LVSEYV
+403 LVMEYV
-409 RSFLNQ
+409 RNFLNQ

-421 EWEYNLYKKYLPS
+421 EWEYQLHKQYLPS
-434 VTLDQVNAIL
+434 VTLDQVNNIL
-444 KSYAKEGNK
+444 KNYIKDDSR
-453 VIVITGPKKE
+453 VIVVTGPKKE
-463 NVVLPTE
+463 NAVLPTDA
-470 NQLIA
+470 QLLA
-475 VVDDVKKA
+475 TVDDVKNA
-483 QLKPYEDKAS
+483 QLKPYEDKAA
-493 IKDLVAPFKSTGKI
+493 IKTLVEPFKSNGKI
-507 VKTETDAKLGTTT
+507 VKTEADAKLVTTT
-520 FILNNGAKVTYKK
+520 FTLSNGAKVTYKK

-542 FSASSL
+542 FSAISL
-548 GGSSTISN
+548 GGSSLISN
-556 ADIEK
+556 EDIEK

-566 PALAEAGFNGYSKTD
+566 PALAESGFNKYSKND

-588 KQVNVN
+588 KQVSVM
-594 PYVGGLTT
+594 PYVGGIST

-617 QMVYGYFTGLNY
+617 QMVYGYFTNLNY
-629 DLASFN
+629 DEASYN
-635 SFKAKQ
+635 SYKTKQ

-647 LLSNPQTYFQSEVQK
+647 LLANPQTYFQSEVQK

-669 RFFGIIPDAK
+669 RFFGILPDAK
-679 AWEKTDYKLAYDI
+679 AWEKTSYKLAYDI
-692 YKQKVANAGNYQF
+692 YKKSVANAGNFHF
-705 YFVGNIDEAQLKIF
+705 YFVGNVDENQIKQLSEQYL
-719 AEKYIGSLPSTGKA
+719 ASLPSTQKS
-733 ETYKDLGYRPIY
+733 ETYKDLGYRPLF
-745 TATEQVIKKGK
+745 TSTEKVIKKGK
-756 DPKSMVMIRFGG
+756 DPKSMVMIRFSG
-768 ETKYSEK
+768 ETKYNEQ

-806 ARGSLSKVPYGSY
+806 ARGSLNKVPYGSY
-819 SFNINFPCG
+819 NFSINFPCG

-872 DNKYWLQNIADFQ
+872 DNNYWLQNITSYQ
-885 LQGGDKYEVLNY
+885 TQGGDKYSVLNY
-897 LTKIK
+897 LTKVK
-902 ALTVKDLQAVGKKY
+902 ALTVKDLQSVGKKY

-929 EIETPKTTEA
+929 EVETPKTEA
-939 PKTAVSANVT
+939 PKAAVYANVT
-949 SQQVIDN
+949 AQQVIDN
-956 YIAALGGKA
+956 YATALGGKS

-970 KTVKTLSTMK
+970 KTLKTLSTIK

-986 EAVTSEMAPNKS
+986 EATTLEMAPNKS
-998 KAVQKFMGQEMVQL
+998 KAVQKIMGQEMVQV
-1012 FDGEKGYV
+1012 FDGEKGY
-1020 MQGGQ
+1020 MIQAGQ
-1025 KMDLPAPAIEEAKKK
+1025 RMDLPAPAIEEAKKK
-1040 RLFDALSY
+1040 RLFEVLSY
-1048 NAADYKTVEKVTE
+1048 NAADFKTVEKVTE
-1061 DGKELYL
+1061 EGKELYL
-1068 LTGGSKK
+1068 LAGAGKK
-1075 LYFDAKTNLL
+1075 LYFDTKTNLL
-1085 VKSTSADKGDITI
+1085 VKSTSDKGDMVIL
-1098 VDYMEVDGIKFP
+1098 DYMEVDGIKFP
-1110 KNVKVS
+1110 KNLKL
-1116 AMGQNIEMINNQVI
+1116 AMMGQNMEMTNNQVI
-1130 INKEVSAEDFK
+1130 VNKEVSAEDFK

>member
-1 MRKQFLSLVLSFFIM
+1 MRKQFLSFALSFFLI
-16 ASAFAQ
+16 ANAFAQ
-22 NIPVDPNVRVGVL
+22 NIPLDPSVRTGTL
-35 PNGMKYYI
+35 SNGMKYYI

-61 GSINEDDDQRGL
+61 GSINEDEDQRGL

-86 NFPDNKLVDFLQSI
+86 NFPENKLVDFLQSI
-100 GVKFGQHLNAYTSFD
+100 GIKFGQHLNAYTSFD

-144 ALLTDKEINK
+144 ALLTDKEIEK

-186 YAERL
+186 YADRL
-191 PIGKKDILEN
+191 PIGKKEILQN

-212 DWYRPNLMA
+212 DWYRPDLMA

-245 NPANERKRVDYDMPN
+245 NPTNARKRVDYDMPN
-260 HKETLVSIAT
+260 HKETLISIAT
-270 DPDATNSSA
+270 DADATSSSA
-279 QFYIKDQDNAKP
+279 QFYIKDDGPAKA
-291 DVTVDDYQK
+291 DVTVNDYQK
-300 TIVEQ
+300 SIVEQ
-305 LAATIVNNRLEEL
+305 LAATIVNNRLQEL
-318 THSEKPPFIFG
+318 TNSEKPPFIFG

-365 ERAERFGF
+365 ERAKRFGF
-373 SQGELDR
+373 SQNELDR

-390 KSFNNRD
+390 KSYNNRD
-397 KTESSR
+397 KTESAR
-403 LVSEYV
+403 LVMEYV
-409 RSFLNQ
+409 RNFLNQ

-421 EWEYNLYKKYLPS
+421 QWEYELHKQYLPS
-434 VTLDQVNAIL
+434 VTLDQVNNIL
-444 KSYAKEGNK
+444 KNYIKDDSR
-453 VIVITGPKKE
+453 VIVVTGPKKE
-463 NVVLPTE
+463 NAVLPTDA
-470 NQLIA
+470 QLLA
-475 VVDDVKKA
+475 TVDDVKNA
-483 QLKPYEDKAS
+483 QLKPYEDKAA
-493 IKDLVAPFKSTGKI
+493 IKTLVEPFKSNGKI
-507 VKTETDAKLGTTT
+507 VKTEADAKLGTTT
-520 FILNNGAKVTYKK
+520 FTLSNGAKVTYKK

-542 FSASSL
+542 FSAISL
-548 GGSSTISN
+548 GGSSLISN
-556 ADIEK
+556 EDIEK

-566 PALAEAGFNGYSKTD
+566 PALSESGFNKYSKND

-588 KQVNVN
+588 KQVSVM
-594 PYVGGLTT
+594 PYVGGIST

-617 QMVYGYFTGLNY
+617 QMIYGYFTNLNY
-629 DLASFN
+629 DEASYN
-635 SFKAKQ
+635 SYKAKQ

-647 LLSNPQTYFQSEVQK
+647 LLANPQTYFQSEVQK

-669 RFFGIIPDAK
+669 RFFGILPDAK
-679 AWEKTDYKLAYDI
+679 AWEKTSYKLAYDI
-692 YKQKVANAGNYQF
+692 YKKSVANAGNFHF
-705 YFVGNIDEAQLKIF
+705 YFVGNVDENQIKQLSEQYL
-719 AEKYIGSLPSTGKA
+719 ASLPSTQKS
-733 ETYKDLGYRPIY
+733 ETYKDLGYRPLF
-745 TATEQVIKKGK
+745 TATEKVIKKGK
-756 DPKSMVMIRFGG
+756 DPKSMVMIRFSG
-768 ETKYSEK
+768 ETKYNEQ

-806 ARGSLSKVPYGSY
+806 ARGSLNKVPYGSY
-819 SFNINFPCG
+819 NFSINFPCG

-872 DNKYWLQNIADFQ
+872 DNNYWLQNITSYQ
-885 LQGGDKYEVLNY
+885 TQGGDKYSVLNY
-897 LTKIK
+897 LTKVK
-902 ALTVKDLQAVGKKY
+902 AITVKDLQTVGKKY

-929 EIETPKTTEA
+929 EVETPKTDA
-939 PKTAVSANVT
+939 PKAAVSANVT
-949 SQQVIDN
+949 AQQVIDN
-956 YIAALGGKA
+956 YAAALGGKS

-970 KTVKTLSTMK
+970 KTVKTLSTIK

-986 EAVTSEMAPNKS
+986 EATTLEMAPNKS
-998 KAVQKFMGQEMVQL
+998 KAVQKIMGQEMVQV
-1012 FDGEKGYV
+1012 FDGEKGYM
-1020 MQGGQ
+1020 MQAGQ
-1025 KMDLPAPAIEEAKKK
+1025 RMDLPAPAIEEAKKK
-1040 RLFDALSY
+1040 RLFEVLSY
-1048 NAADYKTVEKVTE
+1048 NAADFKTVEKVTE
-1061 DGKELYL
+1061 EGKELYL
-1068 LTGGSKK
+1068 LAGAGKK
-1075 LYFDAKTNLL
+1075 LYFDTKTNLL
-1085 VKSTSADKGDITI
+1085 VKSTSEKGDMVIL
-1098 VDYMEVDGIKFP
+1098 DYMEVDGIKFP
-1110 KNVKVS
+1110 KNLKL
-1116 AMGQNIEMINNQVI
+1116 AMMGQNMEMTNNQVI
-1130 INKEVSAEDFK
+1130 VNKEVSAEDFK

>member
-1 MRKQFLSLVLSFFIM
+1 MRKQFLSFVLSFFLI
-16 ASAFAQ
+16 ANAFAQ
-22 NIPVDPNVRVGVL
+22 NIPLDPSVRTGTL
-35 PNGMKYYI
+35 SNGMKYYI

-61 GSINEDDDQRGL
+61 GSINEDEDQRGL

-86 NFPDNKLVDFLQSI
+86 NFPENKLVDFLQSI
-100 GVKFGQHLNAYTSFD
+100 GIKFGQHLNAYTSFD

-144 ALLTDKEINK
+144 ALLTDKEIEK

-186 YAERL
+186 YADRL
-191 PIGKKDILEN
+191 PIGKKEILQN
-201 FKPDALRRFHK
+201 FKPEALRRFHK
-212 DWYRPNLMA
+212 DWYRPDLMA

-245 NPANERKRVDYDMPN
+245 NPANARKRVDYEMPN
-260 HKETLVSIAT
+260 HKETLISIAT
-270 DPDATNSSA
+270 DADATSSSA
-279 QFYIKDQDNAKP
+279 QFYIKDDGSAKP
-291 DVTVDDYQK
+291 DVTVNDYQK
-300 TIVEQ
+300 SIVEQ
-305 LAATIVNNRLEEL
+305 LAAAIVNNRLEEL
-318 THSEKPPFIFG
+318 TNSEKPPFIFG

-365 ERAERFGF
+365 ERAKRFGF
-373 SQGELDR
+373 SQNELDR

-390 KSFNNRD
+390 KSYNNRD
-397 KTESSR
+397 KTESAR
-403 LVSEYV
+403 LVMEYV
-409 RSFLNQ
+409 RNFLNQ

-421 EWEYNLYKKYLPS
+421 EWEYELHKQYLPS
-434 VTLDQVNAIL
+434 VTLDQVNNIL
-444 KSYAKEGNK
+444 KNYIKDDSR
-453 VIVITGPKKE
+453 VIVVTGPKKE
-463 NVVLPTE
+463 NAVLPTDA
-470 NQLIA
+470 QLLA
-475 VVDDVKKA
+475 TVDDVKNA
-483 QLKPYEDKAS
+483 QLKPYEDKAA
-493 IKDLVAPFKSTGKI
+493 IKTLVEPFKSNGKI
-507 VKTETDAKLGTTT
+507 VKTEADAKLGTTT
-520 FILNNGAKVTYKK
+520 FTLSNGAKVTYKK

-542 FSASSL
+542 FSAISL
-548 GGSSTISN
+548 GGSSLISN
-556 ADIEK
+556 EDIEK

-566 PALAEAGFNGYSKTD
+566 PALSESGFNKYSKND

-588 KQVNVN
+588 KQVSVM
-594 PYVGGLTT
+594 PYVGGIST

-617 QMVYGYFTGLNY
+617 QMIYGYFTNLNY
-629 DLASFN
+629 DEASYN
-635 SFKAKQ
+635 SYKAKQ

-647 LLSNPQTYFQSEVQK
+647 LLANPQTYFQSEVQK

-669 RFFGIIPDAK
+669 RFFGILPDAK
-679 AWEKTDYKLAYDI
+679 AWEKTSYKLAYDI
-692 YKQKVANAGNYQF
+692 YKKSVANAGNFHF
-705 YFVGNIDEAQLKIF
+705 YFVGNVDENQIKQLSEQYL
-719 AEKYIGSLPSTGKA
+719 ASLPSTKKS
-733 ETYKDLGYRPIY
+733 ETYKDLGYRPLF
-745 TATEQVIKKGK
+745 TSTEKVIKKGK
-756 DPKSMVMIRFGG
+756 DPKSMVMIRFSG
-768 ETKYSEK
+768 ETKYNEQ

-806 ARGSLSKVPYGSY
+806 ARGSLNKVPYGSY
-819 SFNINFPCG
+819 NFSINFPCG

-872 DNKYWLQNIADFQ
+872 DNNYWLQNITSYQ
-885 LQGGDKYEVLNY
+885 TQGGDKYSVLNY
-897 LTKIK
+897 LTKVK
-902 ALTVKDLQAVGKKY
+902 ALTVKDLQSVGKKY

-929 EIETPKTTEA
+929 EVETPKTDA
-939 PKTAVSANVT
+939 PKAAVSANVT
-949 SQQVIDN
+949 AQQVIDN
-956 YIAALGGKA
+956 YAAALGGKS

-970 KTVKTLSTMK
+970 KTVKTLSTIK

-986 EAVTSEMAPNKS
+986 EATTLEMAPNKS
-998 KAVQKFMGQEMVQL
+998 KAVQKIMGQEMVQV
-1012 FDGEKGYV
+1012 FDGEKGYM
-1020 MQGGQ
+1020 MQAGQ
-1025 KMDLPAPAIEEAKKK
+1025 RMDLPAPAIEEAKKK
-1040 RLFDALSY
+1040 RLFEVLSY
-1048 NAADYKTVEKVTE
+1048 NAADFKTVEKVTE
-1061 DGKELYL
+1061 EGKELYL
-1068 LTGGSKK
+1068 LAGAGKK
-1075 LYFDAKTNLL
+1075 LYFDTKTNLL
-1085 VKSTSADKGDITI
+1085 VKSTSDKGDMVIL
-1098 VDYMEVDGIKFP
+1098 DYMEVDGIKFP
-1110 KNVKVS
+1110 KNLKL
-1116 AMGQNIEMINNQVI
+1116 AMMGQNMEMTNNQVI
-1130 INKEVSAEDFK
+1130 VNKEVSAEDFK

>member
-1 MRKQFLSLVLSFFIM
+1 MRKQFLSFVLSFFLI
-16 ASAFAQ
+16 ANAFAQ
-22 NIPVDPNVRVGVL
+22 NIPLDPSVRTGTL
-35 PNGMKYYI
+35 SNGMKYYI

-61 GSINEDDDQRGL
+61 GSINEDEDQRGL

-86 NFPDNKLVDFLQSI
+86 NFPENKLVDFLQSI
-100 GVKFGQHLNAYTSFD
+100 GIKFGQHLNAYTSFD

-144 ALLTDKEINK
+144 ALLTDKEIEK

-186 YAERL
+186 YADRL
-191 PIGKKDILEN
+191 PIGKKEILQN
-201 FKPDALRRFHK
+201 FKPEALRRFHK
-212 DWYRPNLMA
+212 DWYRPDLMA

-245 NPANERKRVDYDMPN
+245 NPANARKRVDYEMPN
-260 HKETLVSIAT
+260 HKETLISIAT
-270 DPDATNSSA
+270 DADATSSSA
-279 QFYIKDQDNAKP
+279 QFYIKDDGPAKP
-291 DVTVDDYQK
+291 DVTVNDYQK
-300 TIVEQ
+300 SIVEQ
-305 LAATIVNNRLEEL
+305 LAATIVNNRLQEL
-318 THSEKPPFIFG
+318 TNSEKPPFIFG

-365 ERAERFGF
+365 ERAKRFGF
-373 SQGELDR
+373 SQNELDR

-390 KSFNNRD
+390 KSYNNRD
-397 KTESSR
+397 KTESAR
-403 LVSEYV
+403 LVMEYV
-409 RSFLNQ
+409 RNFLNQ

-421 EWEYNLYKKYLPS
+421 EWEYELHKKYLPS
-434 VTLDQVNAIL
+434 VTLDQVNNIL
-444 KSYAKEGNK
+444 KNYIKDDSR
-453 VIVITGPKKE
+453 VIVVTGPKKE
-463 NVVLPTE
+463 NAVLPTDA
-470 NQLIA
+470 QLLAI
-475 VVDDVKKA
+475 VDDVKNA
-483 QLKPYEDKAS
+483 QLKPYEDKAA
-493 IKDLVAPFKSTGKI
+493 IKTLVEPFKSNGKI
-507 VKTETDAKLGTTT
+507 VKTEADAKLGTTT
-520 FILNNGAKVTYKK
+520 FTLSNGAKVTYKK

-542 FSASSL
+542 FSAISL
-548 GGSSTISN
+548 GGSSLISN
-556 ADIEK
+556 EDFEK

-566 PALAEAGFNGYSKTD
+566 PALAESGFNKYSKND

-588 KQVNVN
+588 KQVSVM
-594 PYVGGLTT
+594 PYVGGIST

-617 QMVYGYFTGLNY
+617 QMIYGYFTNLNY
-629 DLASFN
+629 DEASYN
-635 SFKAKQ
+635 SYKAKQ

-647 LLSNPQTYFQSEVQK
+647 LLANPQTYFQSEVQK

-669 RFFGIIPDAK
+669 RFFGILPDAK
-679 AWEKTDYKLAYDI
+679 AWEKTSYKLAYDI
-692 YKQKVANAGNYQF
+692 YKKSVANAGNFHF
-705 YFVGNIDEAQLKIF
+705 YFVGNVDENQIKQLSEQYL
-719 AEKYIGSLPSTGKA
+719 ASLPSTKKS
-733 ETYKDLGYRPIY
+733 ETYKDLGYRPLY
-745 TATEQVIKKGK
+745 TSTEKVIKKGK
-756 DPKSMVMIRFGG
+756 DPKSMVMIRFSG
-768 ETKYSEK
+768 ETKYNEQ

-806 ARGSLSKVPYGSY
+806 ARGSLNKVPYGSY
-819 SFNINFPCG
+819 NFSINFPCG

-836 KIALAELQKMIDNGP
+836 KIALTELQKMIDNGP

-872 DNKYWLQNIADFQ
+872 DNNYWLQNITSYQ
-885 LQGGDKYEVLNY
+885 TQGGDKYSVLNY
-897 LTKIK
+897 LTKVK
-902 ALTVKDLQAVGKKY
+902 ALTVKDLQSVGKKY

-929 EIETPKTTEA
+929 EVETPKTDA
-939 PKTAVSANVT
+939 PKAAVSANVT
-949 SQQVIDN
+949 AQQVIDN
-956 YIAALGGKA
+956 YAAALGGKS

-970 KTVKTLSTMK
+970 KTVKTLSTIK

-986 EAVTSEMAPNKS
+986 EATTLEMAPNKS
-998 KAVQKFMGQEMVQL
+998 KAVQKIMGQEMVQV
-1012 FDGEKGYV
+1012 FDGEKGYM
-1020 MQGGQ
+1020 MQAGQ
-1025 KMDLPAPAIEEAKKK
+1025 RMDLPAPAIEEAKKK
-1040 RLFDALSY
+1040 RLFEVLSY
-1048 NAADYKTVEKVTE
+1048 NPADFKTVEKVTE
-1061 DGKELYL
+1061 EGKELYL
-1068 LTGGSKK
+1068 LAGAGKK
-1075 LYFDAKTNLL
+1075 LYFDTKTNLL
-1085 VKSTSADKGDITI
+1085 VKSTSDKGDMVIL
-1098 VDYMEVDGIKFP
+1098 DYMEVDGIKFP
-1110 KNVKVS
+1110 KNLKL
-1116 AMGQNIEMINNQVI
+1116 AMMGQNMEMTNNQVI
-1130 INKEVSAEDFK
+1130 VNKEVSAEDFK

>member
-1 MRKQFLSLVLSFFIM
+1 MRKQFLSFVLSFFLI
-16 ASAFAQ
+16 ANAFAQ
-22 NIPVDPNVRVGVL
+22 NIPLDPSVRTGTL
-35 PNGMKYYI
+35 SNGMKYYI

-61 GSINEDDDQRGL
+61 GSINEDEDQRGL

-86 NFPDNKLVDFLQSI
+86 NFPENKLVDFLQSI
-100 GVKFGQHLNAYTSFD
+100 GIKFGQHLNAYTSFD

-144 ALLTDKEINK
+144 ALLTDKEIEK

-186 YAERL
+186 YADRL
-191 PIGKKDILEN
+191 PIGKKEILQN

-212 DWYRPNLMA
+212 DWYRPDLMA

-226 DINVDEME
+226 DVNVDEME

-245 NPANERKRVDYDMPN
+245 NPANARKRVDYEMPN
-260 HKETLVSIAT
+260 HKETLISIAT
-270 DPDATNSSA
+270 DADATSSSA
-279 QFYIKDQDNAKP
+279 QFYIKDDGPAKA
-291 DVTVDDYQK
+291 DVTVNDYQK
-300 TIVEQ
+300 SIVEQ
-305 LAATIVNNRLEEL
+305 LAATIVNNRLQEL
-318 THSEKPPFIFG
+318 TNSEKPPFIFG

-365 ERAERFGF
+365 ERAKRFGF
-373 SQGELDR
+373 SQNELDR

-390 KSFNNRD
+390 KSYNNRD
-397 KTESSR
+397 KTESAR
-403 LVSEYV
+403 LVMEYV
-409 RSFLNQ
+409 RNFLNQ

-421 EWEYNLYKKYLPS
+421 EWEYELHKQYLPS
-434 VTLDQVNAIL
+434 VTLDQVNNIL
-444 KSYAKEGNK
+444 KNYIKDDSR
-453 VIVITGPKKE
+453 VIVVTGPKKE
-463 NVVLPTE
+463 NAVLPTDA
-470 NQLIA
+470 QLLA
-475 VVDDVKKA
+475 TVDDVKNA
-483 QLKPYEDKAS
+483 QLKPYEDKAA
-493 IKDLVAPFKSTGKI
+493 IKTLVEPFKSNGKI
-507 VKTETDAKLGTTT
+507 VKTEADAKLGTTT
-520 FILNNGAKVTYKK
+520 FTLSNGAKVTYKK

-542 FSASSL
+542 FSAISL
-548 GGSSTISN
+548 GGSSLISN
-556 ADIEK
+556 EDIEK

-566 PALAEAGFNGYSKTD
+566 PALSESGFNKYSKND
-581 ITKFLSG
+581 IAKFLSG
-588 KQVNVN
+588 KQVSVM
-594 PYVGGLTT
+594 PYVGGIST

-617 QMVYGYFTGLNY
+617 QMIYGYFTNLNY
-629 DLASFN
+629 DEASYN
-635 SFKAKQ
+635 SYKAKQ

-647 LLSNPQTYFQSEVQK
+647 LLANPQTYFQSEVQK

-669 RFFGIIPDAK
+669 RFFGILPDAK
-679 AWEKTDYKLAYDI
+679 AWEKTSYKLAYDI
-692 YKQKVANAGNYQF
+692 YKKSVANAGNFHF
-705 YFVGNIDEAQLKIF
+705 YFVGNVDENQIKQLSEQYL
-719 AEKYIGSLPSTGKA
+719 ASLPSTKKS
-733 ETYKDLGYRPIY
+733 ETYKDLGYRPLF
-745 TATEQVIKKGK
+745 TSTEKVIKKGK
-756 DPKSMVMIRFGG
+756 DPKSMVMIRFSG
-768 ETKYSEK
+768 ETKYNEQ

-819 SFNINFPCG
+819 NFSINFPCG

-872 DNKYWLQNIADFQ
+872 DNNYWLQNITNYQ
-885 LQGGDKYEVLNY
+885 TQGGDKYSVLNY
-897 LTKIK
+897 LTKVK
-902 ALTVKDLQAVGKKY
+902 ALTVKDLQSVGKKY

-929 EIETPKTTEA
+929 EVETPKTDA
-939 PKTAVSANVT
+939 PKAAVSANVT
-949 SQQVIDN
+949 AQQVIDN
-956 YIAALGGKA
+956 YAAALGGKS

-970 KTVKTLSTMK
+970 KTVKTLSTIK

-986 EAVTSEMAPNKS
+986 EATTLEMAPNKS
-998 KAVQKFMGQEMVQL
+998 KAVQKIMGQEMVQV
-1012 FDGEKGYV
+1012 FDGEKGYM
-1020 MQGGQ
+1020 MQAGQ
-1025 KMDLPAPAIEEAKKK
+1025 RMDLPAPAIEEAKKK
-1040 RLFDALSY
+1040 RLFEVLSY
-1048 NAADYKTVEKVTE
+1048 NAADFKTVEKVTE
-1061 DGKELYL
+1061 EGKELYL
-1068 LTGGSKK
+1068 LAGAGKK
-1075 LYFDAKTNLL
+1075 LYFDTKTNLL
-1085 VKSTSADKGDITI
+1085 VKSTSDKGDMVIL
-1098 VDYMEVDGIKFP
+1098 DYMEVDGIKFP
-1110 KNVKVS
+1110 KNLKL
-1116 AMGQNIEMINNQVI
+1116 AMMGQNMEMTNNQVI
-1130 INKEVSAEDFK
+1130 VNKEVSAEDFK

>member
-1 MRKQFLSLVLSFFIM
+1 MRKQFLSFVLSFFLI
-16 ASAFAQ
+16 ANAFAQ
-22 NIPVDPNVRVGVL
+22 NIPLDPSVRTGTL
-35 PNGMKYYI
+35 SNGMKYYI

-61 GSINEDDDQRGL
+61 GSINEDEDQRGL

-86 NFPDNKLVDFLQSI
+86 NFPENKLVDFLQSI
-100 GVKFGQHLNAYTSFD
+100 GIKFGQHLNAYTSFD

-144 ALLTDKEINK
+144 ALLTDKEIEK

-186 YAERL
+186 YADRL
-191 PIGKKDILEN
+191 PIGKKEILQN
-201 FKPDALRRFHK
+201 FKPEALRRFHK
-212 DWYRPNLMA
+212 DWYRPDLMA

-245 NPANERKRVDYDMPN
+245 NPANARKRVDYDMPN
-260 HKETLVSIAT
+260 HKETLISIAT
-270 DPDATNSSA
+270 DADATSSSA
-279 QFYIKDQDNAKP
+279 QFYIKDDGPAKA
-291 DVTVDDYQK
+291 DVTVNDYQK
-300 TIVEQ
+300 SIVEQ
-305 LAATIVNNRLEEL
+305 LAATIVNNRLQEL
-318 THSEKPPFIFG
+318 TNSEKPPFIFG

-365 ERAERFGF
+365 ERAKRFGF
-373 SQGELDR
+373 SQNELDR

-390 KSFNNRD
+390 KSYNNRD
-397 KTESSR
+397 KTESAR
-403 LVSEYV
+403 LVMEYV
-409 RSFLNQ
+409 RNFLNQ

-421 EWEYNLYKKYLPS
+421 EWEYELHKQYLPS
-434 VTLDQVNAIL
+434 VTLDQVNNIL
-444 KSYAKEGNK
+444 KNYIKDDSR
-453 VIVITGPKKE
+453 VIVVTGPKKE
-463 NVVLPTE
+463 NAVLPTDA
-470 NQLIA
+470 QLLA
-475 VVDDVKKA
+475 TVDDVKNA
-483 QLKPYEDKAS
+483 QLKPYEDKAA
-493 IKDLVAPFKSTGKI
+493 IKTLVEPFKSNGKI
-507 VKTETDAKLGTTT
+507 VKTEADAKLGTTT
-520 FILNNGAKVTYKK
+520 FTLSNGAKVTYKK

-542 FSASSL
+542 FSAISL
-548 GGSSTISN
+548 GGSSLISN
-556 ADIEK
+556 EDIEK

-566 PALAEAGFNGYSKTD
+566 PALSESGFNKYSKND
-581 ITKFLSG
+581 IAKFLSG
-588 KQVNVN
+588 KQVSVM
-594 PYVGGLTT
+594 PYVGGIST

-617 QMVYGYFTGLNY
+617 QMIYGYFTNLNY
-629 DLASFN
+629 DEASYN
-635 SFKAKQ
+635 SYKAKQ

-647 LLSNPQTYFQSEVQK
+647 LLANPQTYFQSEVQK

-669 RFFGIIPDAK
+669 RFFGILPDAK
-679 AWEKTDYKLAYDI
+679 AWEKTSYKLAYDI
-692 YKQKVANAGNYQF
+692 YKKSVANAGNFHF
-705 YFVGNIDEAQLKIF
+705 YFVGNVDENQIKQLSEQYL
-719 AEKYIGSLPSTGKA
+719 ASLPSTKKS
-733 ETYKDLGYRPIY
+733 ETYKDLGYRPLF
-745 TATEQVIKKGK
+745 TSTEKVIKKGK
-756 DPKSMVMIRFGG
+756 DPKSMVMIRFSG
-768 ETKYSEK
+768 ETKYNEQ

-819 SFNINFPCG
+819 NFSINFPCG

-872 DNKYWLQNIADFQ
+872 DNNYWLQNITNYQ
-885 LQGGDKYEVLNY
+885 TQGGDKYSVLNY
-897 LTKIK
+897 LTKVK
-902 ALTVKDLQAVGKKY
+902 ALTVKDLQSVGKKY

-929 EIETPKTTEA
+929 EVETPKTDA
-939 PKTAVSANVT
+939 PKAAVSANVT
-949 SQQVIDN
+949 AQQVIDN
-956 YIAALGGKA
+956 YAAALGGKS

-970 KTVKTLSTMK
+970 KTVKTLSTIK

-986 EAVTSEMAPNKS
+986 EATTLEMAPNKS
-998 KAVQKFMGQEMVQL
+998 KAVQKIMGQEMVQV
-1012 FDGEKGYV
+1012 FDGEKGYM
-1020 MQGGQ
+1020 MQAGQ
-1025 KMDLPAPAIEEAKKK
+1025 RMDLPAPAIEEAKKK
-1040 RLFDALSY
+1040 RLFEVLSY
-1048 NAADYKTVEKVTE
+1048 NAADFKTVEKVTE
-1061 DGKELYL
+1061 EGKELYL
-1068 LTGGSKK
+1068 LAGAGKK
-1075 LYFDAKTNLL
+1075 LYFDTKTNLL
-1085 VKSTSADKGDITI
+1085 VKSTSDKGDMVIL
-1098 VDYMEVDGIKFP
+1098 DYMEVDGIKFP
-1110 KNVKVS
+1110 KNLKL
-1116 AMGQNIEMINNQVI
+1116 AMMGQNMEMTNNQVI
-1130 INKEVSAEDFK
+1130 VNKEVSAEDFK

>member
-1 MRKQFLSLVLSFFIM
+1 MRKQFLSFVLSFFLI
-16 ASAFAQ
+16 ANAFAQ
-22 NIPVDPNVRVGVL
+22 NIPLDPSVRTGTL
-35 PNGMKYYI
+35 SNGMKYYI

-61 GSINEDDDQRGL
+61 GSINEDEDQRGL

-86 NFPDNKLVDFLQSI
+86 NFPENKLVDFLQSI
-100 GVKFGQHLNAYTSFD
+100 GIKFGQHLNAYTSFD

-144 ALLTDKEINK
+144 ALLTDKEIEK

-186 YAERL
+186 YADRL
-191 PIGKKDILEN
+191 PIGKKEILQN

-212 DWYRPNLMA
+212 DWYRPDLMA

-226 DINVDEME
+226 DVNVDEME

-245 NPANERKRVDYDMPN
+245 NPANARKRVDYDMPN
-260 HKETLVSIAT
+260 HKETLISIAT
-270 DPDATNSSA
+270 DADATSSSA
-279 QFYIKDQDNAKP
+279 QFYIKDDGPAKP
-291 DVTVDDYQK
+291 DVTVNDYQK
-300 TIVEQ
+300 SIVEQ
-305 LAATIVNNRLEEL
+305 LAATIVNNRLQEL
-318 THSEKPPFIFG
+318 TNSEKPPFIFG

-345 YAMTKEGE
+345 FAMTKEGE

-365 ERAERFGF
+365 ERAKRFGF
-373 SQGELDR
+373 SQNELDR

-390 KSFNNRD
+390 KSYNNRD
-397 KTESSR
+397 KTESAR
-403 LVSEYV
+403 LVMEYV
-409 RSFLNQ
+409 RNFLNQ

-421 EWEYNLYKKYLPS
+421 EWEYELHKKYLPS
-434 VTLDQVNAIL
+434 VTLDQVNNIL
-444 KSYAKEGNK
+444 KNYIKDDSR
-453 VIVITGPKKE
+453 VIVVTGPKKE
-463 NVVLPTE
+463 NAVLPTDA
-470 NQLIA
+470 QLLAI
-475 VVDDVKKA
+475 VDDVKNA
-483 QLKPYEDKAS
+483 QLKPYEDKAA
-493 IKDLVAPFKSTGKI
+493 IKTLVEPFKSNGKI
-507 VKTETDAKLGTTT
+507 VKTEADAKLGTTT
-520 FILNNGAKVTYKK
+520 FTLSNGAKVTYKK

-542 FSASSL
+542 FSAISL
-548 GGSSTISN
+548 GGSSLISN
-556 ADIEK
+556 EDIEK

-566 PALAEAGFNGYSKTD
+566 PALSESGFNKYSKND

-588 KQVNVN
+588 KQVSVM
-594 PYVGGLTT
+594 PYVGGIST

-617 QMVYGYFTGLNY
+617 QMIYGYFTNLNY
-629 DLASFN
+629 DEASYN
-635 SFKAKQ
+635 SYKAKQ

-647 LLSNPQTYFQSEVQK
+647 LLANPQTYFQSEVQK

-669 RFFGIIPDAK
+669 RFFGILPDAK
-679 AWEKTDYKLAYDI
+679 AWEKTNYKLAYDI
-692 YKQKVANAGNYQF
+692 YKKSVANAGNFHF
-705 YFVGNIDEAQLKIF
+705 YFVGNVDENQIKQLSEQYL
-719 AEKYIGSLPSTGKA
+719 ASLLSTKKS
-733 ETYKDLGYRPIY
+733 ETYKDLGYRPLFSS
-745 TATEQVIKKGK
+745 TEKVIKKGK
-756 DPKSMVMIRFGG
+756 DPKSMVMIRFSG
-768 ETKYSEK
+768 ETKYNEQ

-806 ARGSLSKVPYGSY
+806 ARGSLNKVPYGSY
-819 SFNINFPCG
+819 NFSINFPCG

-872 DNKYWLQNIADFQ
+872 DNNYWLQNITSYQ
-885 LQGGDKYEVLNY
+885 TQGGDKYSVLNY
-897 LTKIK
+897 LTKVK
-902 ALTVKDLQAVGKKY
+902 ALTVKDLQSVGKKY

-929 EIETPKTTEA
+929 EVETPKTDA
-939 PKTAVSANVT
+939 PKAAVSANVT
-949 SQQVIDN
+949 AQQVIDN
-956 YIAALGGKA
+956 YAAALGGKS

-970 KTVKTLSTMK
+970 KTVKTLSTIK

-986 EAVTSEMAPNKS
+986 EATTLEMAPNKS
-998 KAVQKFMGQEMVQL
+998 KAVQKIMGQEMVQV
-1012 FDGEKGYV
+1012 FDGEKGYM
-1020 MQGGQ
+1020 MQAGQ
-1025 KMDLPAPAIEEAKKK
+1025 RMDLPAPAIEEAKKK
-1040 RLFDALSY
+1040 RLFEVLSY
-1048 NAADYKTVEKVTE
+1048 NAADFKTVEKVTE
-1061 DGKELYL
+1061 EGKELYL
-1068 LTGGSKK
+1068 LAGAGKK
-1075 LYFDAKTNLL
+1075 LYFDTKTNLL
-1085 VKSTSADKGDITI
+1085 VKSTSDKGDMVIL
-1098 VDYMEVDGIKFP
+1098 DYMEVDGIKFP
-1110 KNVKVS
+1110 KNIKL
-1116 AMGQNIEMINNQVI
+1116 AMMGQNMEMTNNQVI
-1130 INKEVSAEDFK
+1130 VNKEVSAEDFK

>member
-1 MRKQFLSLVLSFFIM
+1 MRKQFLSFVLSFFLI
-16 ASAFAQ
+16 ANAFAQ
-22 NIPVDPNVRVGVL
+22 NIPLDPSVRTGTL
-35 PNGMKYYI
+35 SNGMKYYI

-61 GSINEDDDQRGL
+61 GSINEDEDQRGL

-86 NFPDNKLVDFLQSI
+86 NFPENKLVDFLQSI
-100 GVKFGQHLNAYTSFD
+100 GIKFGQHLNAYTSFD

-144 ALLTDKEINK
+144 ALLTDKEIEK

-186 YAERL
+186 YADRL
-191 PIGKKDILEN
+191 PIGKKEILQN

-212 DWYRPNLMA
+212 DWYRPDLMA

-245 NPANERKRVDYDMPN
+245 NPANARKRVDYDMPN
-260 HKETLVSIAT
+260 HKETLISIAT
-270 DPDATNSSA
+270 DADATSSSA
-279 QFYIKDQDNAKP
+279 QFYIKDDGPAKP
-291 DVTVDDYQK
+291 DVTVNDYQK
-300 TIVEQ
+300 SIVEQ
-305 LAATIVNNRLEEL
+305 LAATIVNNRLQEL
-318 THSEKPPFIFG
+318 TNSEKPPFIFG

-365 ERAERFGF
+365 ERAKRFGF
-373 SQGELDR
+373 SQNELDR

-390 KSFNNRD
+390 KSYNNRD
-397 KTESSR
+397 KTESAR
-403 LVSEYV
+403 LVMEYV
-409 RSFLNQ
+409 RNFLNQ

-421 EWEYNLYKKYLPS
+421 EWEYQLHKQYLPS
-434 VTLDQVNAIL
+434 VTLDQVNNIL
-444 KSYAKEGNK
+444 KNYIKDDSR
-453 VIVITGPKKE
+453 VIVVTGPKKE
-463 NVVLPTE
+463 NAVLPTDA
-470 NQLIA
+470 QLLA
-475 VVDDVKKA
+475 TVDDVRNA
-483 QLKPYEDKAS
+483 QLKPYEDKAA
-493 IKDLVAPFKSTGKI
+493 IKTLVEPFKSNGKI
-507 VKTETDAKLGTTT
+507 VKTEADAKLGTTT
-520 FILNNGAKVTYKK
+520 FTLSNGAKVTYKK

-542 FSASSL
+542 FSAISL
-548 GGSSTISN
+548 GGSSLISN
-556 ADIEK
+556 EDIEK

-566 PALAEAGFNGYSKTD
+566 PALSESGFNKYSKND

-588 KQVNVN
+588 KQVSVM
-594 PYVGGLTT
+594 PYVGGIST

-617 QMVYGYFTGLNY
+617 QMIYGYFTNLNY
-629 DLASFN
+629 DEASYN
-635 SFKAKQ
+635 SYKAKQ

-647 LLSNPQTYFQSEVQK
+647 LLANPQTYFQSEVQK

-669 RFFGIIPDAK
+669 RFFGILPDAK
-679 AWEKTDYKLAYDI
+679 AWEKTSYKLAYDI
-692 YKQKVANAGNYQF
+692 YKKSVANAGNFHF
-705 YFVGNIDEAQLKIF
+705 YFVGNVDENQIKQLSEQYL
-719 AEKYIGSLPSTGKA
+719 ASLPSTKKS
-733 ETYKDLGYRPIY
+733 ETYKDLGYRPLF
-745 TATEQVIKKGK
+745 TSTEKVIKKGK
-756 DPKSMVMIRFGG
+756 DPKSMVMIRFSG
-768 ETKYSEK
+768 ETKYNEQ

-819 SFNINFPCG
+819 NFSINFPCG

-836 KIALAELQKMIDNGP
+836 KIALTELQKMIDNGP

-872 DNKYWLQNIADFQ
+872 DNNYWLQNITSYQ
-885 LQGGDKYEVLNY
+885 TQGGDKYSVLNY
-897 LTKIK
+897 LTKVK
-902 ALTVKDLQAVGKKY
+902 ALTVKDLQTVGKKY

-929 EIETPKTTEA
+929 EVETPKTDA
-939 PKTAVSANVT
+939 PKAAVSANVT
-949 SQQVIDN
+949 AQQVIDN
-956 YIAALGGKA
+956 YAAALGGKS

-970 KTVKTLSTMK
+970 KTVKTLSTIK

-986 EAVTSEMAPNKS
+986 EATTLEMAPNKS
-998 KAVQKFMGQEMVQL
+998 KAVQKIMGQEMVQV
-1012 FDGEKGYV
+1012 FDGEKGYM
-1020 MQGGQ
+1020 MQAGQ
-1025 KMDLPAPAIEEAKKK
+1025 RMDLPAPAIEEAKKK
-1040 RLFDALSY
+1040 RLFEVLSY
-1048 NAADYKTVEKVTE
+1048 NAADFKTVEKVTE
-1061 DGKELYL
+1061 EGKELYL
-1068 LTGGSKK
+1068 LAGAGKK
-1075 LYFDAKTNLL
+1075 LYFDTKTNLL
-1085 VKSTSADKGDITI
+1085 VKSTSDKGDMVIL
-1098 VDYMEVDGIKFP
+1098 DYMEVDGIKFP
-1110 KNVKVS
+1110 KNLKL
-1116 AMGQNIEMINNQVI
+1116 AMMGQNMEMTNNQVI
-1130 INKEVSAEDFK
+1130 VNKEVSAEDFK

>member
-1 MRKQFLSLVLSFFIM
+1 MRKQFLSFVLSFFLI
-16 ASAFAQ
+16 ANAFAQ
-22 NIPVDPNVRVGVL
+22 NIPLDPSVRTGTL
-35 PNGMKYYI
+35 SNGMKYYI

-61 GSINEDDDQRGL
+61 GSINEDEDQRGL

-86 NFPDNKLVDFLQSI
+86 NFPENKLVDFLQSI
-100 GVKFGQHLNAYTSFD
+100 GIKFGQHLNAYTSFD

-144 ALLTDKEINK
+144 ALLTDKEIEK

-186 YAERL
+186 YADRL
-191 PIGKKDILEN
+191 PIGKKEILQN
-201 FKPDALRRFHK
+201 FKPEALRRFHK
-212 DWYRPNLMA
+212 DWYRPDLMA

-226 DINVDEME
+226 DVNVDEME

-245 NPANERKRVDYDMPN
+245 NPANARKRVDYDMPN
-260 HKETLVSIAT
+260 HKETLISIAT
-270 DPDATNSSA
+270 DADATSSSA
-279 QFYIKDQDNAKP
+279 QFYIKDDGPAKA
-291 DVTVDDYQK
+291 DVTVNDYQK
-300 TIVEQ
+300 SIVEQ
-305 LAATIVNNRLEEL
+305 LAATIVNNRLQEL
-318 THSEKPPFIFG
+318 TNSEKPPFIFG

-365 ERAERFGF
+365 ERAKRFGF
-373 SQGELDR
+373 SQNELDR

-390 KSFNNRD
+390 KSYNNRD
-397 KTESSR
+397 KTESAR
-403 LVSEYV
+403 LVMEYV
-409 RSFLNQ
+409 RNFLNQ

-421 EWEYNLYKKYLPS
+421 EWEYELHKQYLPS
-434 VTLDQVNAIL
+434 VTLDQVNNIL
-444 KSYAKEGNK
+444 KNYIKDDSR
-453 VIVITGPKKE
+453 VIVVTGPKKE
-463 NVVLPTE
+463 NAVLPTDA
-470 NQLIA
+470 QLLA
-475 VVDDVKKA
+475 TVDDVKNA
-483 QLKPYEDKAS
+483 QLKPYEDKAA
-493 IKDLVAPFKSTGKI
+493 IKTLVEPFKSNGKI
-507 VKTETDAKLGTTT
+507 VKTEADAKLGTTT
-520 FILNNGAKVTYKK
+520 FTLSNGAKVTYKK

-542 FSASSL
+542 FSAISL
-548 GGSSTISN
+548 GGSSLISN
-556 ADIEK
+556 EDIEK

-566 PALAEAGFNGYSKTD
+566 PALSESGFNKYSKND

-588 KQVNVN
+588 KQVSVM
-594 PYVGGLTT
+594 PYVGGIST

-617 QMVYGYFTGLNY
+617 QMIYGYFTNLNY
-629 DLASFN
+629 DEASYN
-635 SFKAKQ
+635 SYKAKQ

-647 LLSNPQTYFQSEVQK
+647 LLANPQTYFQSEVQK

-669 RFFGIIPDAK
+669 RFFGILPDAK
-679 AWEKTDYKLAYDI
+679 AWEKTSYKLAYDI
-692 YKQKVANAGNYQF
+692 YKKSVANAGNFHF
-705 YFVGNIDEAQLKIF
+705 YFVGNVDENQIKQLSEQYL
-719 AEKYIGSLPSTGKA
+719 ASLPSTKKS
-733 ETYKDLGYRPIY
+733 ETYKDLGYRPLF
-745 TATEQVIKKGK
+745 TSTEKVIKKGK
-756 DPKSMVMIRFGG
+756 DPKSMVMIRFSG
-768 ETKYSEK
+768 ETKYNEQ

-806 ARGSLSKVPYGSY
+806 ARGSLNKVPYGSY
-819 SFNINFPCG
+819 NFSINFPCG

-872 DNKYWLQNIADFQ
+872 DNNYWLQNITNYQ
-885 LQGGDKYEVLNY
+885 TQGGDKYSVLNY
-897 LTKIK
+897 LTKVK
-902 ALTVKDLQAVGKKY
+902 ALTVKDLQSVGKKY

-929 EIETPKTTEA
+929 EVETPKTDA
-939 PKTAVSANVT
+939 PKAAVSANVT
-949 SQQVIDN
+949 AQQVIDN
-956 YIAALGGKA
+956 YAAALGGKS

-970 KTVKTLSTMK
+970 KTVKTLSTIK

-986 EAVTSEMAPNKS
+986 EATTLEMAPNKS
-998 KAVQKFMGQEMVQL
+998 KAVQKIMGQEMVQV
-1012 FDGEKGYV
+1012 FDGEKGYM
-1020 MQGGQ
+1020 MQAGQ
-1025 KMDLPAPAIEEAKKK
+1025 RMDLPAPAIEEAKKK
-1040 RLFDALSY
+1040 RLFEVLSY
-1048 NAADYKTVEKVTE
+1048 NAADFKTVEKVTE
-1061 DGKELYL
+1061 EGKELYL
-1068 LTGGSKK
+1068 LAGAGKK
-1075 LYFDAKTNLL
+1075 LYFDTKTNLL
-1085 VKSTSADKGDITI
+1085 VKSTSDKGDMVIL
-1098 VDYMEVDGIKFP
+1098 DYMEVDGIKFP
-1110 KNVKVS
+1110 KNLKL
-1116 AMGQNIEMINNQVI
+1116 AMMGQNMEMTNNQVI
-1130 INKEVSAEDFK
+1130 VNKEVSAEDFK

>member
-1 MRKQFLSLVLSFFIM
+1 MRKQFLSFALSFFLI
-16 ASAFAQ
+16 ANAFAQ
-22 NIPVDPNVRVGVL
+22 NIPLDPSVRTGTL
-35 PNGMKYYI
+35 SNGMKYYI

-61 GSINEDDDQRGL
+61 GSINEDEDQRGL

-100 GVKFGQHLNAYTSFD
+100 GIKFGQHLNAYTSFD

-144 ALLTDKEINK
+144 ALLTDKEIEK

-186 YAERL
+186 YADRL
-191 PIGKKDILEN
+191 PIGKKEILQN
-201 FKPDALRRFHK
+201 FKPEALRRFHK
-212 DWYRPNLMA
+212 DWYRPDLMA

-245 NPANERKRVDYDMPN
+245 NPANARKRVDYEVPN
-260 HKETLVSIAT
+260 HKETLISIAT
-270 DPDATNSSA
+270 DADATSSSA
-279 QFYIKDQDNAKP
+279 QFYIKDDGSAKP
-291 DVTVDDYQK
+291 DVTVNDYQK
-300 TIVEQ
+300 SIVEQ
-305 LAATIVNNRLEEL
+305 LAAAIVNNRLEEL
-318 THSEKPPFIFG
+318 TNSEKPPFIFG

-365 ERAERFGF
+365 ERAKRFGF
-373 SQGELDR
+373 SQNELDR

-390 KSFNNRD
+390 KSYNNRD
-397 KTESSR
+397 KTESAR
-403 LVSEYV
+403 LVMEYV
-409 RSFLNQ
+409 RNFLNQ

-421 EWEYNLYKKYLPS
+421 EWEYELHKQYLPS
-434 VTLDQVNAIL
+434 VTLDQVNNIL
-444 KSYAKEGNK
+444 KNYIKDDSR
-453 VIVITGPKKE
+453 VIVVTGPKKE
-463 NVVLPTE
+463 NAVLPTDA
-470 NQLIA
+470 QLLA
-475 VVDDVKKA
+475 TVDDVKNA
-483 QLKPYEDKAS
+483 QLKPYEDKAA
-493 IKDLVAPFKSTGKI
+493 IKTLVEPFKSNGKI
-507 VKTETDAKLGTTT
+507 VKTEADAKLGTTT
-520 FILNNGAKVTYKK
+520 FTLSNGAKVTYKK

-542 FSASSL
+542 FSAISL
-548 GGSSTISN
+548 GGSSLISN
-556 ADIEK
+556 EDIEK

-566 PALAEAGFNGYSKTD
+566 PALSESGFNKYSKND

-588 KQVNVN
+588 KQVSVM
-594 PYVGGLTT
+594 PYVGGIST

-617 QMVYGYFTGLNY
+617 QMIYGYFTNLNY
-629 DLASFN
+629 DEASYN
-635 SFKAKQ
+635 SYKAKQ

-647 LLSNPQTYFQSEVQK
+647 LLANPQTYFQSEVQK

-669 RFFGIIPDAK
+669 RFFGILPDAK
-679 AWEKTDYKLAYDI
+679 AWEKTSYKLAYDI
-692 YKQKVANAGNYQF
+692 YKKSVANAGNFHF
-705 YFVGNIDEAQLKIF
+705 YFVGNVDENQIKQLSEQYL
-719 AEKYIGSLPSTGKA
+719 ASLPTTQKS
-733 ETYKDLGYRPIY
+733 ETYKDLGYRPLF
-745 TATEQVIKKGK
+745 TSTEKVIKKGK
-756 DPKSMVMIRFGG
+756 DPKSMVMIRFSG
-768 ETKYSEK
+768 ETKYNEQ

-806 ARGSLSKVPYGSY
+806 ARGSLNKVPYGSY
-819 SFNINFPCG
+819 NFSINFPCG

-872 DNKYWLQNIADFQ
+872 DNNYWLQNITSYQ
-885 LQGGDKYEVLNY
+885 TQGGDKYSVLNY
-897 LTKIK
+897 LTKVK

-916 LTEKNRMVFTLMP
+916 LTDKNRMVFTLMP
-929 EIETPKTTEA
+929 EVETPKTEA
-939 PKTAVSANVT
+939 PKAAVSANVT
-949 SQQVIDN
+949 AQQVIDN
-956 YIAALGGKA
+956 YAAALGGKS

-970 KTVKTLSTMK
+970 KTVKTLSTIK

-986 EAVTSEMAPNKS
+986 EATTLEMAPNKS
-998 KAVQKFMGQEMVQL
+998 KAVQKVMGQEMVQV
-1012 FDGEKGYV
+1012 FDGEKGYM
-1020 MQGGQ
+1020 MQAGQ
-1025 KMDLPAPAIEEAKKK
+1025 RMDLPAPAIEEAKKK
-1040 RLFDALSY
+1040 RLFEVLSY
-1048 NAADYKTVEKVTE
+1048 NAADFKTVEKVTE
-1061 DGKELYL
+1061 EGKELYL
-1068 LTGGSKK
+1068 LAGAGKK
-1075 LYFDAKTNLL
+1075 LYFDTKTNLL
-1085 VKSTSADKGDITI
+1085 VKSTSDKGDMVIL
-1098 VDYMEVDGIKFP
+1098 DYMEVDGIKFP
-1110 KNVKVS
+1110 KNIKL
-1116 AMGQNIEMINNQVI
+1116 AMMGQNMEMTNNQVI
-1130 INKEVSAEDFK
+1130 VNKEVSAEDFK

>member
-1 MRKQFLSLVLSFFIM
+1 MRKQFLSFVLSFFLI
-16 ASAFAQ
+16 ANAFAQ
-22 NIPVDPNVRVGVL
+22 NIPLDPSVRTGTL
-35 PNGMKYYI
+35 SNGMKYYI

-61 GSINEDDDQRGL
+61 GSINEDEDQRGL

-86 NFPDNKLVDFLQSI
+86 NFPENKLVDFLQSI
-100 GVKFGQHLNAYTSFD
+100 GIKFGQHLNAYTSFD

-144 ALLTDKEINK
+144 ALLTDKEIEK

-186 YAERL
+186 YADRL
-191 PIGKKDILEN
+191 PIGKKEILQN
-201 FKPDALRRFHK
+201 FKPEALRRFHK
-212 DWYRPNLMA
+212 DWYRPDLMA

-245 NPANERKRVDYDMPN
+245 NPANARKRVDYDMPN
-260 HKETLVSIAT
+260 HKETLISIAT
-270 DPDATNSSA
+270 DADATSSSA
-279 QFYIKDQDNAKP
+279 QFYIKDDGPAKA
-291 DVTVDDYQK
+291 DVTVNDYQK
-300 TIVEQ
+300 SIVEQ
-305 LAATIVNNRLEEL
+305 LAATIVNNRLQEL
-318 THSEKPPFIFG
+318 TNSEKPPFIFG

-365 ERAERFGF
+365 ERAKRFGF
-373 SQGELDR
+373 SQNELDR

-390 KSFNNRD
+390 KSYNNRD
-397 KTESSR
+397 KTESAR
-403 LVSEYV
+403 LVMEYV
-409 RSFLNQ
+409 RNFLNQ

-421 EWEYNLYKKYLPS
+421 EWEYELHKKYLPS
-434 VTLDQVNAIL
+434 VTLDQVNNIL
-444 KSYAKEGNK
+444 KNYIKDDSR
-453 VIVITGPKKE
+453 VIVVTGPKKE
-463 NVVLPTE
+463 NAVLPTDA
-470 NQLIA
+470 QLLA
-475 VVDDVKKA
+475 TVDDVKNA
-483 QLKPYEDKAS
+483 QLKPYEDKAA
-493 IKDLVAPFKSTGKI
+493 IKTLVEPFKSNGKI
-507 VKTETDAKLGTTT
+507 VKTEADAKLGTTT
-520 FILNNGAKVTYKK
+520 FTLSNGAKVTYKK

-542 FSASSL
+542 FSAISL
-548 GGSSTISN
+548 GGSSLISN
-556 ADIEK
+556 EDIEK

-566 PALAEAGFNGYSKTD
+566 PALSESGFNKYSKND

-588 KQVNVN
+588 KQVSVM
-594 PYVGGLTT
+594 PYVGGIST

-617 QMVYGYFTGLNY
+617 QMIYGYFTNLNY
-629 DLASFN
+629 DEASYN
-635 SFKAKQ
+635 SYKAKQ

-647 LLSNPQTYFQSEVQK
+647 LLANPQTYFQSEVQK

-669 RFFGIIPDAK
+669 RFFGILPDAK
-679 AWEKTDYKLAYDI
+679 AWEKTSYKLAYDI
-692 YKQKVANAGNYQF
+692 YKKSVANAGNFHF
-705 YFVGNIDEAQLKIF
+705 YFVGNVDENQIKQLSEQYL
-719 AEKYIGSLPSTGKA
+719 ASLPSTQKS
-733 ETYKDLGYRPIY
+733 ETYKDLGYRPLF
-745 TATEQVIKKGK
+745 TSTEKVIKKGK
-756 DPKSMVMIRFGG
+756 DPKSMVMIRFSG
-768 ETKYSEK
+768 ETKYNEQ

-806 ARGSLSKVPYGSY
+806 ARGSLNKVPYGSY
-819 SFNINFPCG
+819 NFSINFPCG

-872 DNKYWLQNIADFQ
+872 DNNYWLQNITNYQ
-885 LQGGDKYEVLNY
+885 TQGGDKYSVLNY
-897 LTKIK
+897 LTKVK
-902 ALTVKDLQAVGKKY
+902 ALTVKDLQSVGKKY

-929 EIETPKTTEA
+929 EVETPKTDA
-939 PKTAVSANVT
+939 PKAAVSANVT
-949 SQQVIDN
+949 AQQVIDN
-956 YIAALGGKA
+956 YAAALGGKS

-970 KTVKTLSTMK
+970 KTVKTLSTIK

-986 EAVTSEMAPNKS
+986 EATTLEMAPNKS
-998 KAVQKFMGQEMVQL
+998 KAVQKIMGQEMVQV
-1012 FDGEKGYV
+1012 FDGEKGYM
-1020 MQGGQ
+1020 MQAGQ
-1025 KMDLPAPAIEEAKKK
+1025 RMDLPAPAIEEAKKK
-1040 RLFDALSY
+1040 RLFEVLSY
-1048 NAADYKTVEKVTE
+1048 NAADFKTVEKVTE
-1061 DGKELYL
+1061 EGKELYL
-1068 LTGGSKK
+1068 LAGAGKK
-1075 LYFDAKTNLL
+1075 LYFDTKTNLL
-1085 VKSTSADKGDITI
+1085 VKSTSDKGDMVIL
-1098 VDYMEVDGIKFP
+1098 DYMEVDGIKFP
-1110 KNVKVS
+1110 KNLKL
-1116 AMGQNIEMINNQVI
+1116 AMMGQNMEMTNNQVI
-1130 INKEVSAEDFK
+1130 VNKEVSAEDFK